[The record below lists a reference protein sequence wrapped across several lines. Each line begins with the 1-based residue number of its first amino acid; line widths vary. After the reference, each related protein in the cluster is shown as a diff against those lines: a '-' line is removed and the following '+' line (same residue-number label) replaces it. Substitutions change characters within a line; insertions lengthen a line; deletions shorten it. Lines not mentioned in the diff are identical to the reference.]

1 MAIDIGPKIGI
12 DGEAEF
18 RKQINNITQQVK
30 TYASEMQVLSTAF
43 DDNTDAEET
52 MTRKSAVLSQE
63 IEAQQKKIELL
74 QRGLSEAAQK
84 FGETDDKTLKWQ
96 QAVNRATADLN
107 KMQAEL
113 KQNESAMN
121 GLENETDDV
130 SEAMDDA
137 GRSASSFGDVL
148 KGSLAAEA
156 IGGAL
161 GTIKDAVKEL
171 GQQLADYSLQSENA
185 TVKATA
191 YFGETGDAARQTEQ
205 VIKDVFAGGVGES
218 MDEVANAVIAVKSNL
233 DDLSQT
239 DLTNLTNQAITLESM
254 YGIDMNETL
263 RGVNS
268 LMQQFGLSAQ
278 EAMDF
283 IVAGTQNGL
292 DKTQELGDNLSEYA
306 GKFAQA
312 GYSAEEYFQL
322 LNNGLDNGAYNL
334 DKVNDAINEV
344 TTRLA
349 DGTIADEIDSYS
361 IKTRELFKSCQDGE
375 ATQKDVIDSIV
386 WDIANVA
393 TQQDALTLA
402 ATAFGT
408 MAEDGNLKFITSLTS
423 VGDAYS
429 DVTGKAQELTDAT
442 TTSQQELDAAL
453 RGAQEQ
459 LAPIGD
465 KLVEIATAVIPQA
478 SQAFSDFAGFVS
490 QNGPAILSVIAGIG
504 AALGAW
510 NVVTMIQGLVGSIN
524 AFKAANEG
532 ATIAQYAINAAMN
545 ANPIGLLITAITAIV
560 TAIGVFIATN
570 EDARNKISEV
580 WETIKSTV
588 SSAIDTV
595 KQILESIIQFI
606 QNNWQALLLMLVNPF
621 AGAFKLLYDNCE
633 QFRQTVDQMVENVK
647 NAFQNLYQ
655 NVTTKA
661 REIGTTIINGIK
673 SAVDYIASL
682 PGQFLNWGR
691 DMIDNLINGIKEGI
705 GKVGDAIGSVADTI
719 RSYIHFSKPDKGPL
733 ADFDT
738 YMPDMTKMIT
748 SGIRAGIPE
757 IEKAMKEEAA
767 AMRPN
772 LQEAN
777 GTAIAYNRLAEKL
790 GNLQVV
796 LNDGTLVGKLT
807 PRINR
812 TLGGYARKEGRFGV

>member
-1 MAIDIGPKIGI
+1 MAVDIGPKIGI

-30 TYASEMQVLSTAF
+30 TYASEMQVLSTTF

-84 FGETDDKTLKWQ
+84 FGETDDKTLRWQ

-121 GLENETDDV
+121 RLENETDDV
-130 SEAMDDA
+130 SEALDDA
-137 GRSASSFGDVL
+137 GNSAVGFGDILSANLAADAITGGISNIISGLRQVSEESREYR
-148 KGSLAAEA
+148 KIMGSLE
-156 IGGAL
+156 I
-161 GTIKDAVKEL
+161 
-171 GQQLADYSLQSENA
+171 SSE
-185 TVKATA
+185 K
-191 YFGETGDAARQTEQ
+191 
-205 VIKDVFAGGVGES
+205 
-218 MDEVANAVIAVKSNL
+218 
-233 DDLSQT
+233 
-239 DLTNLTNQAITLESM
+239 
-254 YGIDMNETL
+254 
-263 RGVNS
+263 
-268 LMQQFGLSAQ
+268 
-278 EAMDF
+278 
-283 IVAGTQNGL
+283 
-292 DKTQELGDNLSEYA
+292 
-306 GKFAQA
+306 A
-312 GYSAEEYFQL
+312 GYSA
-322 LNNGLDNGAYNL
+322 
-334 DKVNDAINEV
+334 
-344 TTRLA
+344 
-349 DGTIADEIDSYS
+349 DETADSYN
-361 IKTRELFKSCQDGE
+361 KLYG
-375 ATQKDVIDSIV
+375 VLGDS
-386 WDIANVA
+386 
-393 TQQDALTLA
+393 Q
-402 ATAFGT
+402 TA
-408 MAEDGNLKFITSLTS
+408 
-423 VGDAYS
+423 
-429 DVTGKAQELTDAT
+429 AT
-442 TTSQQELDAAL
+442 TTANLQALGLEQGQLNELINGTIGAWTTYGDSIPIDGLAESINETVKAGTVTGTFADVLNWAGTSEDEFNEKMAACSTESERANLILQELANQGLISAGEGWQQNNASLIAAN
-453 RGAQEQ
+453 Q
-459 LAPIGD
+459 
-465 KLVEIATAVIPQA
+465 ATADHEAAMAELGETVEPIFTKIQEKIT
-478 SQAFSDFAGFVS
+478 QVVLKLNEFA
-490 QNGPAILSVIAGIG
+490 QWAMENGPVITAVVAGIG
-504 AALGAW
+504 AGFVAW
-510 NVVTMIQGLVGSIN
+510 NVVSIIQSVTTAIS
-524 AFKAANEG
+524 AFKLANEG
-532 ATIAQYAINAAMN
+532 ATIAQYALNAAMN

-560 TAIGVFIATN
+560 TAIGMFIATN

-595 KQILESIIQFI
+595 KQILDSIIQFI

-633 QFRQTVDQMVENVK
+633 QFRQTVDKMVENVK

-705 GKVGDAIGSVADTI
+705 GKIGDAIGSVADTI

-748 SGIRAGIPE
+748 SGIRSGIPE

>member
-1 MAIDIGPKIGI
+1 MAVDIGPKIGI

-84 FGETDDKTLKWQ
+84 FGETDDKTLRWQ

-121 GLENETDDV
+121 RLENETDDV
-130 SEAMDDA
+130 SEALDDA
-137 GRSASSFGDVL
+137 GNSAVGFGDILSANLAADAITGGISNIISGLRQVSEESREYR
-148 KGSLAAEA
+148 KIMGSLE
-156 IGGAL
+156 I
-161 GTIKDAVKEL
+161 
-171 GQQLADYSLQSENA
+171 SSE
-185 TVKATA
+185 K
-191 YFGETGDAARQTEQ
+191 
-205 VIKDVFAGGVGES
+205 
-218 MDEVANAVIAVKSNL
+218 
-233 DDLSQT
+233 
-239 DLTNLTNQAITLESM
+239 
-254 YGIDMNETL
+254 
-263 RGVNS
+263 
-268 LMQQFGLSAQ
+268 
-278 EAMDF
+278 
-283 IVAGTQNGL
+283 
-292 DKTQELGDNLSEYA
+292 
-306 GKFAQA
+306 A
-312 GYSAEEYFQL
+312 GYSADETA
-322 LNNGLDNGAYNL
+322 DAYNKL
-334 DKVNDAINEV
+334 YGV
-344 TTRLA
+344 L
-349 DGTIADEIDSYS
+349 GDS
-361 IKTRELFKSCQDGE
+361 Q
-375 ATQKDVIDSIV
+375 
-386 WDIANVA
+386 
-393 TQQDALTLA
+393 
-402 ATAFGT
+402 TA
-408 MAEDGNLKFITSLTS
+408 
-423 VGDAYS
+423 
-429 DVTGKAQELTDAT
+429 AT
-442 TTSQQELDAAL
+442 TTANLQALGLEQGQLNELINGTIGAWTTYGDSIPIDGLAESINETVKAGTVTGTFADVLNWAGTSEDEFNEKMAACSMESERANLILQELANQGLIAAGEGWQQNNASL
-453 RGAQEQ
+453 IAANQ
-459 LAPIGD
+459 
-465 KLVEIATAVIPQA
+465 ATADHEAAMAELGETVEPIFTKIQEKIT
-478 SQAFSDFAGFVS
+478 QVVLKLNEFA
-490 QNGPAILSVIAGIG
+490 QWAMENGPVITAVVAGIG
-504 AALGAW
+504 AGFVAW
-510 NVVTMIQGLVGSIN
+510 NVVSIIQSVTTAIS
-524 AFKAANEG
+524 AFKLANEG
-532 ATIAQYAINAAMN
+532 ATIAQYALNAAMN

-560 TAIGVFIATN
+560 TAIGMFIATN

-595 KQILESIIQFI
+595 KQILDSIIQFI

-633 QFRQTVDQMVENVK
+633 QFRQTVDKMVENVK

-691 DMIDNLINGIKEGI
+691 DMIDNLISGIKEGI
-705 GKVGDAIGSVADTI
+705 GKIGDAIGSVADTI

-748 SGIRAGIPE
+748 SGIRSGIPE

-807 PRINR
+807 PRINS

>member
-1 MAIDIGPKIGI
+1 MAVDIGPKIGI

-18 RKQINNITQQVK
+18 RKQINNSTQQVK
-30 TYASEMQVLSTAF
+30 TYASEMQVISTAF

-84 FGETDDKTLKWQ
+84 FGETDDKTLRWQ

-121 GLENETDDV
+121 RLENETDDV
-130 SEAMDDA
+130 SEALDDA
-137 GRSASSFGDVL
+137 GNSAVGFGDILSANLAADAITGGISNIISGLRQVSEESREYR
-148 KGSLAAEA
+148 KIMGSLE
-156 IGGAL
+156 I
-161 GTIKDAVKEL
+161 
-171 GQQLADYSLQSENA
+171 SSE
-185 TVKATA
+185 K
-191 YFGETGDAARQTEQ
+191 
-205 VIKDVFAGGVGES
+205 
-218 MDEVANAVIAVKSNL
+218 
-233 DDLSQT
+233 
-239 DLTNLTNQAITLESM
+239 
-254 YGIDMNETL
+254 
-263 RGVNS
+263 
-268 LMQQFGLSAQ
+268 
-278 EAMDF
+278 
-283 IVAGTQNGL
+283 
-292 DKTQELGDNLSEYA
+292 
-306 GKFAQA
+306 A
-312 GYSAEEYFQL
+312 GYSADETA
-322 LNNGLDNGAYNL
+322 DAYNKL
-334 DKVNDAINEV
+334 YGV
-344 TTRLA
+344 L
-349 DGTIADEIDSYS
+349 GDS
-361 IKTRELFKSCQDGE
+361 Q
-375 ATQKDVIDSIV
+375 
-386 WDIANVA
+386 
-393 TQQDALTLA
+393 
-402 ATAFGT
+402 TA
-408 MAEDGNLKFITSLTS
+408 
-423 VGDAYS
+423 
-429 DVTGKAQELTDAT
+429 AT
-442 TTSQQELDAAL
+442 TTANLQALGLEQGQLNELINGTIGAWTTYGDSIPIDGLAESINETVKAGTVTGTFADVLNWAGTSEDEFNEKMAACSTESERANLILQELANQGLIAAGEGWQQNNASL
-453 RGAQEQ
+453 IAANQ
-459 LAPIGD
+459 
-465 KLVEIATAVIPQA
+465 ATADHEAAMAELGETVEPIFTKIQEKIT
-478 SQAFSDFAGFVS
+478 QVVLKLNEFA
-490 QNGPAILSVIAGIG
+490 QWAMENGPVITAVVAGIG
-504 AALGAW
+504 AGFVAW
-510 NVVTMIQGLVGSIN
+510 NVVSIIQSVTTAIS
-524 AFKAANEG
+524 AFKLANEG
-532 ATIAQYAINAAMN
+532 ATIAQYALNAAMN

-560 TAIGVFIATN
+560 TAIGMFIATN

-595 KQILESIIQFI
+595 KQILDSIIQFI

-633 QFRQTVDQMVENVK
+633 QFRQTVDKMVENVK

-691 DMIDNLINGIKEGI
+691 DMIDNLISGIKEGI
-705 GKVGDAIGSVADTI
+705 GKIGDAIGSVADTI

-748 SGIRAGIPE
+748 SGIRSGIPE

-807 PRINR
+807 PRINS

>member
-1 MAIDIGPKIGI
+1 MAVDIGPKIGI

-84 FGETDDKTLKWQ
+84 FGETDDKTLRWQ

-121 GLENETDDV
+121 RLENETDDV
-130 SEAMDDA
+130 SEALDDA
-137 GRSASSFGDVL
+137 GNSAVGFGDILSANLAADAITGGISNIISGLRQVSEESREYR
-148 KGSLAAEA
+148 KIMGSLE
-156 IGGAL
+156 I
-161 GTIKDAVKEL
+161 
-171 GQQLADYSLQSENA
+171 SSE
-185 TVKATA
+185 K
-191 YFGETGDAARQTEQ
+191 
-205 VIKDVFAGGVGES
+205 
-218 MDEVANAVIAVKSNL
+218 
-233 DDLSQT
+233 
-239 DLTNLTNQAITLESM
+239 
-254 YGIDMNETL
+254 
-263 RGVNS
+263 
-268 LMQQFGLSAQ
+268 
-278 EAMDF
+278 
-283 IVAGTQNGL
+283 
-292 DKTQELGDNLSEYA
+292 
-306 GKFAQA
+306 A
-312 GYSAEEYFQL
+312 GYSADETA
-322 LNNGLDNGAYNL
+322 DAYNKL
-334 DKVNDAINEV
+334 YGV
-344 TTRLA
+344 L
-349 DGTIADEIDSYS
+349 GDS
-361 IKTRELFKSCQDGE
+361 Q
-375 ATQKDVIDSIV
+375 
-386 WDIANVA
+386 
-393 TQQDALTLA
+393 
-402 ATAFGT
+402 TA
-408 MAEDGNLKFITSLTS
+408 
-423 VGDAYS
+423 
-429 DVTGKAQELTDAT
+429 AT
-442 TTSQQELDAAL
+442 TTANLQALGLEQGQLNELINGTIGAWTTYGDSIPIDGLAESINETVKAGTVTGTFADVLNWAGTSEDEFNEKMAACSTESERANLILQELANQGLIAAGEGWQQNNASL
-453 RGAQEQ
+453 IAANQ
-459 LAPIGD
+459 
-465 KLVEIATAVIPQA
+465 ATADHEAAMAELGETVEPIFTKIQEKIT
-478 SQAFSDFAGFVS
+478 QVVLKLNEFA
-490 QNGPAILSVIAGIG
+490 QWAMENGPVITAVVAGIG
-504 AALGAW
+504 AGFVAW
-510 NVVTMIQGLVGSIN
+510 NVVSIIQSVTTAIS
-524 AFKAANEG
+524 AFKLANEG
-532 ATIAQYAINAAMN
+532 ATIAQYALNAAMN

-560 TAIGVFIATN
+560 TAIGMFIATN

-595 KQILESIIQFI
+595 KQILDSIIQFI

-633 QFRQTVDQMVENVK
+633 QFRQTVDKMVENVK

-691 DMIDNLINGIKEGI
+691 DMIDNLISGIKEGI
-705 GKVGDAIGSVADTI
+705 GKIGDAIGSVADTI

-748 SGIRAGIPE
+748 SGIQSGIPE

-807 PRINR
+807 PRINS

>member
-1 MAIDIGPKIGI
+1 MAVDIGPKIGI

-84 FGETDDKTLKWQ
+84 FGETDDKTLRWQ

-121 GLENETDDV
+121 RLENETDDV
-130 SEAMDDA
+130 SEALDDA
-137 GRSASSFGDVL
+137 GNSAVGFGDILSANLAADAITGGISNIISGLRQVSEESREYR
-148 KGSLAAEA
+148 KIMGSLE
-156 IGGAL
+156 I
-161 GTIKDAVKEL
+161 
-171 GQQLADYSLQSENA
+171 SSE
-185 TVKATA
+185 K
-191 YFGETGDAARQTEQ
+191 
-205 VIKDVFAGGVGES
+205 
-218 MDEVANAVIAVKSNL
+218 
-233 DDLSQT
+233 
-239 DLTNLTNQAITLESM
+239 
-254 YGIDMNETL
+254 
-263 RGVNS
+263 
-268 LMQQFGLSAQ
+268 
-278 EAMDF
+278 
-283 IVAGTQNGL
+283 
-292 DKTQELGDNLSEYA
+292 
-306 GKFAQA
+306 A
-312 GYSAEEYFQL
+312 GYSADETA
-322 LNNGLDNGAYNL
+322 DAYNKL
-334 DKVNDAINEV
+334 YGV
-344 TTRLA
+344 L
-349 DGTIADEIDSYS
+349 GDS
-361 IKTRELFKSCQDGE
+361 Q
-375 ATQKDVIDSIV
+375 
-386 WDIANVA
+386 
-393 TQQDALTLA
+393 
-402 ATAFGT
+402 TA
-408 MAEDGNLKFITSLTS
+408 
-423 VGDAYS
+423 
-429 DVTGKAQELTDAT
+429 AT
-442 TTSQQELDAAL
+442 TTANLQALGLEQGQLNELINGTIGAWTTYGDSIPIDGLAESINETVKAGTVTGTFADVLNWAGTSEDEFNEKMAACSTESERANLILQELANQGLIAAGEGWQQNNASL
-453 RGAQEQ
+453 IAANQ
-459 LAPIGD
+459 
-465 KLVEIATAVIPQA
+465 ATADHEAAMAELGETVEPIFTKIQEKIT
-478 SQAFSDFAGFVS
+478 QVVLKLNEFA
-490 QNGPAILSVIAGIG
+490 QWAMENGPVITAVVAGIG
-504 AALGAW
+504 AGFVAW
-510 NVVTMIQGLVGSIN
+510 NVVSIIQSVTTAIS
-524 AFKAANEG
+524 AFKLANEG
-532 ATIAQYAINAAMN
+532 ATIAQYALNAAMN

-560 TAIGVFIATN
+560 TAMGMFIATN

-595 KQILESIIQFI
+595 KQILDSIIQFI

-633 QFRQTVDQMVENVK
+633 QFRQTVDKMVENVK

-691 DMIDNLINGIKEGI
+691 DMIDNLISGIKEGI
-705 GKVGDAIGSVADTI
+705 GKIGDAIGSVADTI

-748 SGIRAGIPE
+748 SGIRSGIPE

-807 PRINR
+807 PRINS

>member
-1 MAIDIGPKIGI
+1 MAVDIGPKIGI

-84 FGETDDKTLKWQ
+84 FGETDDKTLRWQ

-121 GLENETDDV
+121 RLENETDDV
-130 SEAMDDA
+130 SEALDDA
-137 GRSASSFGDVL
+137 GNSAVGFGDILSANLAADAITGGISNIISGLRQVSEESREYR
-148 KGSLAAEA
+148 KIMGSLE
-156 IGGAL
+156 I
-161 GTIKDAVKEL
+161 
-171 GQQLADYSLQSENA
+171 SSE
-185 TVKATA
+185 K
-191 YFGETGDAARQTEQ
+191 
-205 VIKDVFAGGVGES
+205 
-218 MDEVANAVIAVKSNL
+218 
-233 DDLSQT
+233 
-239 DLTNLTNQAITLESM
+239 
-254 YGIDMNETL
+254 
-263 RGVNS
+263 
-268 LMQQFGLSAQ
+268 
-278 EAMDF
+278 
-283 IVAGTQNGL
+283 
-292 DKTQELGDNLSEYA
+292 
-306 GKFAQA
+306 A
-312 GYSAEEYFQL
+312 GYSADETA
-322 LNNGLDNGAYNL
+322 DAYNKL
-334 DKVNDAINEV
+334 YGV
-344 TTRLA
+344 L
-349 DGTIADEIDSYS
+349 GDS
-361 IKTRELFKSCQDGE
+361 Q
-375 ATQKDVIDSIV
+375 
-386 WDIANVA
+386 
-393 TQQDALTLA
+393 
-402 ATAFGT
+402 TA
-408 MAEDGNLKFITSLTS
+408 
-423 VGDAYS
+423 
-429 DVTGKAQELTDAT
+429 AT
-442 TTSQQELDAAL
+442 TTANLQALGLEQGQLNELINGTIGAWTTYGDSIPIDGLAESINETVKAGTVTGTFADVLNWAGTSEDEFNEKMAACSTESERANLILQELANQGLIAAGEGWQQNNASL
-453 RGAQEQ
+453 IAANQ
-459 LAPIGD
+459 
-465 KLVEIATAVIPQA
+465 ATADHEAAMAELGETVEPIFTKIQEKIT
-478 SQAFSDFAGFVS
+478 QVVLKLNEFA
-490 QNGPAILSVIAGIG
+490 QWAMENGPVITAVVAGIG
-504 AALGAW
+504 AGFVAW
-510 NVVTMIQGLVGSIN
+510 NVVSIIQSVTTAIS
-524 AFKAANEG
+524 AFKLANEG
-532 ATIAQYAINAAMN
+532 ATIAQYALNAAMN

-560 TAIGVFIATN
+560 TAIGMFIATN

-595 KQILESIIQFI
+595 KQILDSIIQFI

-633 QFRQTVDQMVENVK
+633 QFRQTVDKMVENVK

-691 DMIDNLINGIKEGI
+691 DMIDNLINGIKAGI
-705 GKVGDAIGSVADTI
+705 GKIGDAIGSVADTI

-748 SGIRAGIPE
+748 SGIRSGIPE

-807 PRINR
+807 PRINS

>member
-1 MAIDIGPKIGI
+1 MAVDIGPKIGI

-84 FGETDDKTLKWQ
+84 FGETDDKTLRWQ

-121 GLENETDDV
+121 RLENETDDV
-130 SEAMDDA
+130 SEALDDA
-137 GRSASSFGDVL
+137 GNSAVGFGDILSANLAADAITGGISNIISGLRQVSEESREYR
-148 KGSLAAEA
+148 KIMGSLE
-156 IGGAL
+156 I
-161 GTIKDAVKEL
+161 
-171 GQQLADYSLQSENA
+171 SSE
-185 TVKATA
+185 K
-191 YFGETGDAARQTEQ
+191 
-205 VIKDVFAGGVGES
+205 
-218 MDEVANAVIAVKSNL
+218 
-233 DDLSQT
+233 
-239 DLTNLTNQAITLESM
+239 
-254 YGIDMNETL
+254 
-263 RGVNS
+263 
-268 LMQQFGLSAQ
+268 
-278 EAMDF
+278 
-283 IVAGTQNGL
+283 
-292 DKTQELGDNLSEYA
+292 
-306 GKFAQA
+306 A
-312 GYSAEEYFQL
+312 GYSADETA
-322 LNNGLDNGAYNL
+322 DAYNKL
-334 DKVNDAINEV
+334 YGV
-344 TTRLA
+344 L
-349 DGTIADEIDSYS
+349 GDS
-361 IKTRELFKSCQDGE
+361 Q
-375 ATQKDVIDSIV
+375 
-386 WDIANVA
+386 
-393 TQQDALTLA
+393 
-402 ATAFGT
+402 TA
-408 MAEDGNLKFITSLTS
+408 
-423 VGDAYS
+423 
-429 DVTGKAQELTDAT
+429 AT
-442 TTSQQELDAAL
+442 TTTNLQALGLEQGQLNELINGTIGAWTTYGDSIPIDGLAESINETVKAGTVTGTFADVLNWAGTSEDEFNEKMAACSTESERANLILQELANQGLIAAGEGWQQNNASL
-453 RGAQEQ
+453 IAANQ
-459 LAPIGD
+459 
-465 KLVEIATAVIPQA
+465 ATADHEAAMAELGETVEPIFTKIQEKIT
-478 SQAFSDFAGFVS
+478 QVVLKLNEFA
-490 QNGPAILSVIAGIG
+490 QWAMENGPVITAVVAGIG
-504 AALGAW
+504 AGFVAW
-510 NVVTMIQGLVGSIN
+510 NVVSIIQSVTTAIS
-524 AFKAANEG
+524 AFKLANEG
-532 ATIAQYAINAAMN
+532 ATIAQYALNAAMN

-560 TAIGVFIATN
+560 TAIGMFIATN

-595 KQILESIIQFI
+595 KQILDSIIQFI

-621 AGAFKLLYDNCE
+621 AGALKLLYDNCE
-633 QFRQTVDQMVENVK
+633 QFRQTVDKMVENVK

-705 GKVGDAIGSVADTI
+705 GKIGDAIGSVADTI

-748 SGIRAGIPE
+748 SGIRSGIPE

-807 PRINR
+807 PRINS

>member
-1 MAIDIGPKIGI
+1 MAVDIGPKIGI

-84 FGETDDKTLKWQ
+84 FGETDDKTLRWQ

-107 KMQAEL
+107 KMQAE
-113 KQNESAMN
+113 SAMN
-121 GLENETDDV
+121 RLENETDDV
-130 SEAMDDA
+130 SEALDDA
-137 GRSASSFGDVL
+137 GNSAVGFGDILSANLAADAITGGISNIISGLRQVSEESREYR
-148 KGSLAAEA
+148 KIMGSLE
-156 IGGAL
+156 I
-161 GTIKDAVKEL
+161 
-171 GQQLADYSLQSENA
+171 SSE
-185 TVKATA
+185 K
-191 YFGETGDAARQTEQ
+191 
-205 VIKDVFAGGVGES
+205 
-218 MDEVANAVIAVKSNL
+218 
-233 DDLSQT
+233 
-239 DLTNLTNQAITLESM
+239 
-254 YGIDMNETL
+254 
-263 RGVNS
+263 
-268 LMQQFGLSAQ
+268 
-278 EAMDF
+278 
-283 IVAGTQNGL
+283 
-292 DKTQELGDNLSEYA
+292 
-306 GKFAQA
+306 A
-312 GYSAEEYFQL
+312 GYSADETA
-322 LNNGLDNGAYNL
+322 DAYNKL
-334 DKVNDAINEV
+334 YGV
-344 TTRLA
+344 L
-349 DGTIADEIDSYS
+349 GDS
-361 IKTRELFKSCQDGE
+361 Q
-375 ATQKDVIDSIV
+375 
-386 WDIANVA
+386 
-393 TQQDALTLA
+393 
-402 ATAFGT
+402 TA
-408 MAEDGNLKFITSLTS
+408 
-423 VGDAYS
+423 
-429 DVTGKAQELTDAT
+429 AT
-442 TTSQQELDAAL
+442 TTANLQALGLEQGQLNELINGTIGAWTTYGDSIPIDGLAESINETVKAGTVTGTFADVLNWAGTSEDEFNEKMAACSTESERANLILQELANQGLIAAGEGWQQNNASL
-453 RGAQEQ
+453 IAANQ
-459 LAPIGD
+459 
-465 KLVEIATAVIPQA
+465 ATADHEAAMAELGETVEPIFTKIQEKIT
-478 SQAFSDFAGFVS
+478 QVVLKLNEFA
-490 QNGPAILSVIAGIG
+490 QWAMENGPVITAVVAGIG
-504 AALGAW
+504 AGFVAW
-510 NVVTMIQGLVGSIN
+510 NVVSIIQSVTTAIS
-524 AFKAANEG
+524 AFKLANEG
-532 ATIAQYAINAAMN
+532 ATIAQYALNAAMN

-560 TAIGVFIATN
+560 TAIGMFIATN

-595 KQILESIIQFI
+595 KQILDSIIQFI

-633 QFRQTVDQMVENVK
+633 QFRQTVDKMVENVK

-691 DMIDNLINGIKEGI
+691 DMIDNLISGIKEGI
-705 GKVGDAIGSVADTI
+705 GKIGDAIGSVADTI

-748 SGIRAGIPE
+748 SGIRSGIPE

-807 PRINR
+807 PRINS

>member
-1 MAIDIGPKIGI
+1 MAVDIGPKIGI

-84 FGETDDKTLKWQ
+84 FGETDDKTLRWQ

-121 GLENETDDV
+121 RLENETDDV
-130 SEAMDDA
+130 SEALDDA
-137 GRSASSFGDVL
+137 GNSAVGFGDILSANLAADAITGGISNIISGIRQVSEESREYR
-148 KGSLAAEA
+148 KIMGSLE
-156 IGGAL
+156 I
-161 GTIKDAVKEL
+161 
-171 GQQLADYSLQSENA
+171 SSE
-185 TVKATA
+185 K
-191 YFGETGDAARQTEQ
+191 
-205 VIKDVFAGGVGES
+205 
-218 MDEVANAVIAVKSNL
+218 
-233 DDLSQT
+233 
-239 DLTNLTNQAITLESM
+239 
-254 YGIDMNETL
+254 
-263 RGVNS
+263 
-268 LMQQFGLSAQ
+268 
-278 EAMDF
+278 
-283 IVAGTQNGL
+283 
-292 DKTQELGDNLSEYA
+292 
-306 GKFAQA
+306 A
-312 GYSAEEYFQL
+312 GYSADETA
-322 LNNGLDNGAYNL
+322 DAYNKL
-334 DKVNDAINEV
+334 YGV
-344 TTRLA
+344 L
-349 DGTIADEIDSYS
+349 GDS
-361 IKTRELFKSCQDGE
+361 Q
-375 ATQKDVIDSIV
+375 
-386 WDIANVA
+386 
-393 TQQDALTLA
+393 
-402 ATAFGT
+402 TA
-408 MAEDGNLKFITSLTS
+408 
-423 VGDAYS
+423 
-429 DVTGKAQELTDAT
+429 AT
-442 TTSQQELDAAL
+442 TTANLQALGLEQGQLNELINGTIGAWTTYGDSIPIDGLAESINETVKAGTVTGTFADVLNWAGTSEDEFNEKMAACSTESERANLILQELANQGLIAAGEGWQQNNASL
-453 RGAQEQ
+453 IAANQ
-459 LAPIGD
+459 
-465 KLVEIATAVIPQA
+465 ATADHEAAMAELGETVEPIFTKIQEKIT
-478 SQAFSDFAGFVS
+478 QVVLKLNEFA
-490 QNGPAILSVIAGIG
+490 QWAMENGPVITAVVAGIG
-504 AALGAW
+504 AGFVAW
-510 NVVTMIQGLVGSIN
+510 NVVSIIQSVTTAIS
-524 AFKAANEG
+524 AFKLANEG
-532 ATIAQYAINAAMN
+532 ATIAQYALNAAMN

-560 TAIGVFIATN
+560 TAIGMFIATN

-595 KQILESIIQFI
+595 KQILDSIIQFI

-633 QFRQTVDQMVENVK
+633 QFRQTVDKMVENVK

-691 DMIDNLINGIKEGI
+691 DMIDNLISGIKEGI
-705 GKVGDAIGSVADTI
+705 GKIGDAIGSVADTI

-748 SGIRAGIPE
+748 SGIRSGIPE

-807 PRINR
+807 PRINS

>member
-1 MAIDIGPKIGI
+1 MAVDIGPKIGI

-84 FGETDDKTLKWQ
+84 FGETDDKTLRWQ

-121 GLENETDDV
+121 RLENETDDV
-130 SEAMDDA
+130 SEALDDA
-137 GRSASSFGDVL
+137 GNSAVGFGDILSANLAADAITGGISNIISGLRQVSEESREYR
-148 KGSLAAEA
+148 KIMGSLE
-156 IGGAL
+156 I
-161 GTIKDAVKEL
+161 
-171 GQQLADYSLQSENA
+171 SSE
-185 TVKATA
+185 K
-191 YFGETGDAARQTEQ
+191 
-205 VIKDVFAGGVGES
+205 
-218 MDEVANAVIAVKSNL
+218 
-233 DDLSQT
+233 
-239 DLTNLTNQAITLESM
+239 
-254 YGIDMNETL
+254 
-263 RGVNS
+263 
-268 LMQQFGLSAQ
+268 
-278 EAMDF
+278 
-283 IVAGTQNGL
+283 
-292 DKTQELGDNLSEYA
+292 
-306 GKFAQA
+306 A
-312 GYSAEEYFQL
+312 GYSADETA
-322 LNNGLDNGAYNL
+322 DAYNKL
-334 DKVNDAINEV
+334 YGV
-344 TTRLA
+344 L
-349 DGTIADEIDSYS
+349 GDS
-361 IKTRELFKSCQDGE
+361 Q
-375 ATQKDVIDSIV
+375 
-386 WDIANVA
+386 
-393 TQQDALTLA
+393 
-402 ATAFGT
+402 TA
-408 MAEDGNLKFITSLTS
+408 
-423 VGDAYS
+423 
-429 DVTGKAQELTDAT
+429 AT
-442 TTSQQELDAAL
+442 TTANLQALGLEQGQLNELINGTIGAWTTYGDSIPIDGLAESINETVKAGTVTGTFADVLNWAGTSEDEFNEKMAACSTESERANLILQELANQGLIAAGEGWQQNNASL
-453 RGAQEQ
+453 IAANQ
-459 LAPIGD
+459 
-465 KLVEIATAVIPQA
+465 ATADHEAAMAELGETVEPIFTKIQEKIT
-478 SQAFSDFAGFVS
+478 QVVLKLNEFA
-490 QNGPAILSVIAGIG
+490 QWAMENGPVITAVVAGIG
-504 AALGAW
+504 AGFVAW
-510 NVVTMIQGLVGSIN
+510 NVVSIIQSVTTAIS
-524 AFKAANEG
+524 AFKLANEG
-532 ATIAQYAINAAMN
+532 ATIAQYALNAAMN

-560 TAIGVFIATN
+560 TAIGMFIATN

-595 KQILESIIQFI
+595 KQILDSIIQFV

-633 QFRQTVDQMVENVK
+633 QFRQTVDKMVENVK

-691 DMIDNLINGIKEGI
+691 DMIDNLINGIKAGI
-705 GKVGDAIGSVADTI
+705 GKIGDAIGSVADTI

-748 SGIRAGIPE
+748 SGIRSGIPE

-807 PRINR
+807 PRINS

>member
-1 MAIDIGPKIGI
+1 MAVDIGPKIGI

-84 FGETDDKTLKWQ
+84 FGETDDKTLRWQ

-121 GLENETDDV
+121 RLENETDDV
-130 SEAMDDA
+130 SGALDDA
-137 GRSASSFGDVL
+137 GNSAVGFGDILSANLAADAITGGISNIISGLRQVSEESREYR
-148 KGSLAAEA
+148 KIMGSLE
-156 IGGAL
+156 I
-161 GTIKDAVKEL
+161 
-171 GQQLADYSLQSENA
+171 SSE
-185 TVKATA
+185 K
-191 YFGETGDAARQTEQ
+191 
-205 VIKDVFAGGVGES
+205 
-218 MDEVANAVIAVKSNL
+218 
-233 DDLSQT
+233 
-239 DLTNLTNQAITLESM
+239 
-254 YGIDMNETL
+254 
-263 RGVNS
+263 
-268 LMQQFGLSAQ
+268 
-278 EAMDF
+278 
-283 IVAGTQNGL
+283 
-292 DKTQELGDNLSEYA
+292 
-306 GKFAQA
+306 A
-312 GYSAEEYFQL
+312 GYSADETA
-322 LNNGLDNGAYNL
+322 DAYNKL
-334 DKVNDAINEV
+334 YGV
-344 TTRLA
+344 L
-349 DGTIADEIDSYS
+349 GDS
-361 IKTRELFKSCQDGE
+361 Q
-375 ATQKDVIDSIV
+375 
-386 WDIANVA
+386 
-393 TQQDALTLA
+393 
-402 ATAFGT
+402 TA
-408 MAEDGNLKFITSLTS
+408 
-423 VGDAYS
+423 
-429 DVTGKAQELTDAT
+429 AT
-442 TTSQQELDAAL
+442 TTANLQALGLEQGQLNELINGTIGAWTTYGDSIPIDGLAESINETVKAGTVTGTFADVLNWAGTSEDEFNEKMAACSTESERANLILQELANQGLIAAGEGWQQNNASL
-453 RGAQEQ
+453 IAANQ
-459 LAPIGD
+459 
-465 KLVEIATAVIPQA
+465 ATADHEAAMAELGETVEPIFTKIQEKIT
-478 SQAFSDFAGFVS
+478 QVVLKLNEFA
-490 QNGPAILSVIAGIG
+490 QWAMENGPVITAVVAGIG
-504 AALGAW
+504 AGFVAW
-510 NVVTMIQGLVGSIN
+510 NVVSIIQSVTTAIS
-524 AFKAANEG
+524 AFKLANEG
-532 ATIAQYAINAAMN
+532 ATIAQYALNAAMN

-595 KQILESIIQFI
+595 KQILDSIIQFI

-633 QFRQTVDQMVENVK
+633 QFRQTVDKMVENVK

-705 GKVGDAIGSVADTI
+705 GKIGDAIGSVADTI

-748 SGIRAGIPE
+748 SGIRSGIPE

>member
-1 MAIDIGPKIGI
+1 MAVDIGPKIGI

-84 FGETDDKTLKWQ
+84 FGETDDKTLRWQ

-121 GLENETDDV
+121 RLENETDDV
-130 SEAMDDA
+130 SGALDDA
-137 GRSASSFGDVL
+137 GNSAVGFGDILSANLAADAITGGISNIISGLRQVSEESREYR
-148 KGSLAAEA
+148 KIMGSLE
-156 IGGAL
+156 I
-161 GTIKDAVKEL
+161 
-171 GQQLADYSLQSENA
+171 SSE
-185 TVKATA
+185 K
-191 YFGETGDAARQTEQ
+191 
-205 VIKDVFAGGVGES
+205 
-218 MDEVANAVIAVKSNL
+218 
-233 DDLSQT
+233 
-239 DLTNLTNQAITLESM
+239 
-254 YGIDMNETL
+254 
-263 RGVNS
+263 
-268 LMQQFGLSAQ
+268 
-278 EAMDF
+278 
-283 IVAGTQNGL
+283 
-292 DKTQELGDNLSEYA
+292 
-306 GKFAQA
+306 A
-312 GYSAEEYFQL
+312 GYSADETA
-322 LNNGLDNGAYNL
+322 DAYNKL
-334 DKVNDAINEV
+334 YGV
-344 TTRLA
+344 L
-349 DGTIADEIDSYS
+349 GDS
-361 IKTRELFKSCQDGE
+361 Q
-375 ATQKDVIDSIV
+375 
-386 WDIANVA
+386 
-393 TQQDALTLA
+393 
-402 ATAFGT
+402 TA
-408 MAEDGNLKFITSLTS
+408 
-423 VGDAYS
+423 
-429 DVTGKAQELTDAT
+429 AT
-442 TTSQQELDAAL
+442 TTANLQALGLEQGQLNELINGTIGAWTTYGDSIPIDGLAESINETVKAGTVTGTFADVLNWAGTSEDEFNEKMAACSTESERANLILQELANQGLIAAGEGWQQNNASL
-453 RGAQEQ
+453 IAANQ
-459 LAPIGD
+459 
-465 KLVEIATAVIPQA
+465 ATADHEAAMAELGETVEPIFTKIQEKIT
-478 SQAFSDFAGFVS
+478 QVVLKLNEFA
-490 QNGPAILSVIAGIG
+490 QWAMENGPVITAVVAGIG
-504 AALGAW
+504 AGFVAW
-510 NVVTMIQGLVGSIN
+510 NVVSIIQSVTTAIS
-524 AFKAANEG
+524 AFKLANEG
-532 ATIAQYAINAAMN
+532 ATIAQYALNAAMN

-595 KQILESIIQFI
+595 KQILDSIIQFI

-633 QFRQTVDQMVENVK
+633 QFRQTVDKMVENVK

-705 GKVGDAIGSVADTI
+705 GKIGDAIGSVADTI

-748 SGIRAGIPE
+748 SGIRSGIPE

-812 TLGGYARKEGRFGV
+812 TLGGYARKEGGLAYDHTDTMLFEW

>member
-1 MAIDIGPKIGI
+1 MAVDIGPKIGI

-84 FGETDDKTLKWQ
+84 FGETDDKTLRWQ

-121 GLENETDDV
+121 RLENETDDV
-130 SEAMDDA
+130 SEALDDA
-137 GRSASSFGDVL
+137 GNSAVGFGDILSANLAADAITGGISNIISGLRQVSEESREYR
-148 KGSLAAEA
+148 KIMGSLE
-156 IGGAL
+156 I
-161 GTIKDAVKEL
+161 
-171 GQQLADYSLQSENA
+171 SSE
-185 TVKATA
+185 K
-191 YFGETGDAARQTEQ
+191 
-205 VIKDVFAGGVGES
+205 
-218 MDEVANAVIAVKSNL
+218 
-233 DDLSQT
+233 
-239 DLTNLTNQAITLESM
+239 
-254 YGIDMNETL
+254 
-263 RGVNS
+263 
-268 LMQQFGLSAQ
+268 
-278 EAMDF
+278 
-283 IVAGTQNGL
+283 
-292 DKTQELGDNLSEYA
+292 
-306 GKFAQA
+306 A
-312 GYSAEEYFQL
+312 GYSADETA
-322 LNNGLDNGAYNL
+322 DAYNKL
-334 DKVNDAINEV
+334 YGV
-344 TTRLA
+344 L
-349 DGTIADEIDSYS
+349 GDS
-361 IKTRELFKSCQDGE
+361 Q
-375 ATQKDVIDSIV
+375 
-386 WDIANVA
+386 
-393 TQQDALTLA
+393 
-402 ATAFGT
+402 TA
-408 MAEDGNLKFITSLTS
+408 
-423 VGDAYS
+423 
-429 DVTGKAQELTDAT
+429 AT
-442 TTSQQELDAAL
+442 TTANLQALGLEQGQLNELINGTIGAWTTYGDSIPIDGLAESINETVKAGTVTGTFADVLNWAGTSEDEFNEKMAACSTESERANLILQELSNQGLIAAGEGWQQNNASL
-453 RGAQEQ
+453 IAANQ
-459 LAPIGD
+459 
-465 KLVEIATAVIPQA
+465 ATADHEAAMAELGETVEPIFTKIQEKIT
-478 SQAFSDFAGFVS
+478 QVVLKLNEFA
-490 QNGPAILSVIAGIG
+490 QWAMENGPVITAVVAGIG
-504 AALGAW
+504 AGFVAW
-510 NVVTMIQGLVGSIN
+510 NVVSIIQSVTTAIS
-524 AFKAANEG
+524 AFKLANEG
-532 ATIAQYAINAAMN
+532 ATIAQYALNAAMN

-560 TAIGVFIATN
+560 TAIGMFIATN

-595 KQILESIIQFI
+595 KQILDSIIQFI

-633 QFRQTVDQMVENVK
+633 QFRQTVDKMVENVK

-691 DMIDNLINGIKEGI
+691 DMIDNLISGIKEGI
-705 GKVGDAIGSVADTI
+705 GKIGDAIGSVADTI

-748 SGIRAGIPE
+748 SGIRSGIPE

-807 PRINR
+807 PRINS

>member
-1 MAIDIGPKIGI
+1 MAVDIGPKIGI

-84 FGETDDKTLKWQ
+84 FGETDDKTLRWQ

-121 GLENETDDV
+121 RLENETDDV
-130 SEAMDDA
+130 SEALDDA
-137 GRSASSFGDVL
+137 GNSAVGFGDILSANLAADAITGGISNIISGLRQVSEESREYR
-148 KGSLAAEA
+148 KIMGSLE
-156 IGGAL
+156 I
-161 GTIKDAVKEL
+161 
-171 GQQLADYSLQSENA
+171 SSE
-185 TVKATA
+185 K
-191 YFGETGDAARQTEQ
+191 
-205 VIKDVFAGGVGES
+205 
-218 MDEVANAVIAVKSNL
+218 
-233 DDLSQT
+233 
-239 DLTNLTNQAITLESM
+239 
-254 YGIDMNETL
+254 
-263 RGVNS
+263 
-268 LMQQFGLSAQ
+268 
-278 EAMDF
+278 
-283 IVAGTQNGL
+283 
-292 DKTQELGDNLSEYA
+292 
-306 GKFAQA
+306 A
-312 GYSAEEYFQL
+312 GYSADETADA
-322 LNNGLDNGAYNL
+322 DNKLYGVL
-334 DKVNDAINEV
+334 
-344 TTRLA
+344 
-349 DGTIADEIDSYS
+349 GDS
-361 IKTRELFKSCQDGE
+361 Q
-375 ATQKDVIDSIV
+375 
-386 WDIANVA
+386 
-393 TQQDALTLA
+393 
-402 ATAFGT
+402 TA
-408 MAEDGNLKFITSLTS
+408 
-423 VGDAYS
+423 
-429 DVTGKAQELTDAT
+429 AT
-442 TTSQQELDAAL
+442 TTANLQALGLEQGQLNELINGTIGAWTTYGDSIPIDGLAESINETVKAGTVTGTFADVLNWAGTSEDEFNEKMAACSTESERANLILQELANQGLIAAGEGWQQNNASL
-453 RGAQEQ
+453 IAANQ
-459 LAPIGD
+459 
-465 KLVEIATAVIPQA
+465 ATADHEAAMAELGETVEPIFTKIQEKITQVVLKLNEFAQWAMENGPVKTA
-478 SQAFSDFAGFVS
+478 GVAGVGAGFV
-490 QNGPAILSVIAGIG
+490 
-504 AALGAW
+504 AW
-510 NVVTMIQGLVGSIN
+510 NVVSIIQSVTTAIS
-524 AFKAANEG
+524 AFKLANEG
-532 ATIAQYAINAAMN
+532 ATIAQYALNAAMN

-560 TAIGVFIATN
+560 TAIGMFIATN

-595 KQILESIIQFI
+595 KQILDSIIQFI

-633 QFRQTVDQMVENVK
+633 QFRQTVDKMVENVK

-691 DMIDNLINGIKEGI
+691 DMIDNLISGIKEGI
-705 GKVGDAIGSVADTI
+705 GKIGDAIGSVADTI

-748 SGIRAGIPE
+748 SGIRSGIPE

-807 PRINR
+807 PRINS

>member
-1 MAIDIGPKIGI
+1 MATDIGPKIGI

-52 MTRKSAVLSQE
+52 MAKKSAVLSQE

-74 QRGLSEAAQK
+74 RRGLNEAAQK

-121 GLENETDDV
+121 GLESETDGV
-130 SEAMDDA
+130 SEALDDA
-137 GRSASSFGDVL
+137 GKSASSFGDIL
-148 KGSLAAEA
+148 KGSLAADA
-156 IGGAL
+156 IGNAL
-161 GTIKDAVKEL
+161 ETISDSVKEL
-171 GQQLADYSLQSENA
+171 GQQLADYSMQSENA
-185 TVKATA
+185 AVKATA

-205 VIKDVFAGGVGES
+205 VIKDVFAGGVGDS
-218 MDEVANAVIAVKSNL
+218 MDEVADAVIAVKNNL

-263 RGVNS
+263 RGVNA

-278 EAMDF
+278 ESMDF

-312 GYSAEEYFQL
+312 GYSVEEYFQL

-344 TTRLA
+344 TTRLS

-361 IKTRELFKSCQDGE
+361 IKTKELFKAWQDGE
-375 ATQKDVIDSIV
+375 ATQKEVIDSIV

-429 DVTGKAQELTDAT
+429 DVTGKAQALFDAT

-465 KLVEIATAVIPQA
+465 KLVEIATIVIPQA
-478 SQAFSDFAGFVS
+478 SQAFLNFAGFVG
-490 QNGPAILSVIAGIG
+490 QNGPAIISIIAGIG

-510 NVVTMIQGLVGSIN
+510 NMVSMIQGLVNSIN
-524 AFKAANEG
+524 AFRVANEG
-532 ATIAQYAINAAMN
+532 ATVAQYAINAAMN

-570 EDARNKISEV
+570 EDARNKLSEV

-606 QNNWQALLLMLVNPF
+606 QNNWQALLTMLVNPF
-621 AGAFKLLYDNCE
+621 VGAFKLLYDNCE
-633 QFRQTVDQMVENVK
+633 QFRQTVDTMVENVK

-661 REIGTTIINGIK
+661 REIGTTIINGLK
-673 SAVDYIASL
+673 NAVDYISSL
-682 PGQFLNWGR
+682 PGQFLTWGR
-691 DMIDNLINGIKEGI
+691 DMIDNLIEGIKGGI

-733 ADFDT
+733 SDFDT
-738 YMPDMTKMIT
+738 YMPDMTEMIT
-748 SGIRAGIPE
+748 RGIRAGIPE
-757 IEKAMKEEAA
+757 IEKAMNEEAA

-777 GTAIAYNRLAEKL
+777 GTAVAYNRLAEKL
-790 GNLQVV
+790 ENLRIV
-796 LNDGTLVGKLT
+796 LNDGTLVGKLA
-807 PRINR
+807 PRINN

>member
-1 MAIDIGPKIGI
+1 MAVDIGPKIGI

-84 FGETDDKTLKWQ
+84 FGETDDKTLRWQ

-121 GLENETDDV
+121 RLENETDDV
-130 SEAMDDA
+130 SEALDDA
-137 GRSASSFGDVL
+137 GNSAVGFGDILSANLAADAITGGISNIISGLRQVSEESREYR
-148 KGSLAAEA
+148 KIMGSLE
-156 IGGAL
+156 I
-161 GTIKDAVKEL
+161 
-171 GQQLADYSLQSENA
+171 SSE
-185 TVKATA
+185 K
-191 YFGETGDAARQTEQ
+191 
-205 VIKDVFAGGVGES
+205 
-218 MDEVANAVIAVKSNL
+218 
-233 DDLSQT
+233 
-239 DLTNLTNQAITLESM
+239 
-254 YGIDMNETL
+254 
-263 RGVNS
+263 
-268 LMQQFGLSAQ
+268 
-278 EAMDF
+278 
-283 IVAGTQNGL
+283 
-292 DKTQELGDNLSEYA
+292 
-306 GKFAQA
+306 A
-312 GYSAEEYFQL
+312 GYSADETA
-322 LNNGLDNGAYNL
+322 DAYNKL
-334 DKVNDAINEV
+334 YGV
-344 TTRLA
+344 L
-349 DGTIADEIDSYS
+349 GDS
-361 IKTRELFKSCQDGE
+361 Q
-375 ATQKDVIDSIV
+375 
-386 WDIANVA
+386 
-393 TQQDALTLA
+393 
-402 ATAFGT
+402 TA
-408 MAEDGNLKFITSLTS
+408 
-423 VGDAYS
+423 
-429 DVTGKAQELTDAT
+429 AT
-442 TTSQQELDAAL
+442 TTANLQALGLEQGQLNELINGTIGAWTTYGDSIPIDGLAESINETVKAGTVTGTFADVLNWAGTSEDEFNEKMAACSTESERANLILQELANQGLIAAGEGWQQNNASL
-453 RGAQEQ
+453 IAANQ
-459 LAPIGD
+459 
-465 KLVEIATAVIPQA
+465 ATADYEAAMAELGETVEPIFTKIQEKIT
-478 SQAFSDFAGFVS
+478 QVVLKLNEFA
-490 QNGPAILSVIAGIG
+490 QWAMENGPVITAVVAGIG
-504 AALGAW
+504 AGFVAW
-510 NVVTMIQGLVGSIN
+510 NVVSIIQSVTTAIS
-524 AFKAANEG
+524 AFKLANEG
-532 ATIAQYAINAAMN
+532 ATIAQYALNAAMN

-560 TAIGVFIATN
+560 TAIGMFIATN

-595 KQILESIIQFI
+595 KQILDSIIQFI

-633 QFRQTVDQMVENVK
+633 QFRQTVDKMVENVK

-691 DMIDNLINGIKEGI
+691 DMIDNLISGIKEGI
-705 GKVGDAIGSVADTI
+705 GKIGDAIGSVADTI

-748 SGIRAGIPE
+748 SGIRSGIPE

-807 PRINR
+807 PRINS

>member
-1 MAIDIGPKIGI
+1 MAVDIGPKIGI

-43 DDNTDAEET
+43 DDNPDAEET

-84 FGETDDKTLKWQ
+84 FGETDDKTLRWQ

-121 GLENETDDV
+121 RLENETDDV
-130 SEAMDDA
+130 SEALDDA
-137 GRSASSFGDVL
+137 GNSAVGFGDILSANLAADAITGGISNIISGLRQVSEESREYR
-148 KGSLAAEA
+148 KIMGSLE
-156 IGGAL
+156 I
-161 GTIKDAVKEL
+161 
-171 GQQLADYSLQSENA
+171 SSE
-185 TVKATA
+185 K
-191 YFGETGDAARQTEQ
+191 
-205 VIKDVFAGGVGES
+205 
-218 MDEVANAVIAVKSNL
+218 
-233 DDLSQT
+233 
-239 DLTNLTNQAITLESM
+239 
-254 YGIDMNETL
+254 
-263 RGVNS
+263 
-268 LMQQFGLSAQ
+268 
-278 EAMDF
+278 
-283 IVAGTQNGL
+283 
-292 DKTQELGDNLSEYA
+292 
-306 GKFAQA
+306 A
-312 GYSAEEYFQL
+312 GYSADETA
-322 LNNGLDNGAYNL
+322 DAYNKL
-334 DKVNDAINEV
+334 YGV
-344 TTRLA
+344 L
-349 DGTIADEIDSYS
+349 GDS
-361 IKTRELFKSCQDGE
+361 Q
-375 ATQKDVIDSIV
+375 
-386 WDIANVA
+386 
-393 TQQDALTLA
+393 
-402 ATAFGT
+402 TA
-408 MAEDGNLKFITSLTS
+408 
-423 VGDAYS
+423 
-429 DVTGKAQELTDAT
+429 AT
-442 TTSQQELDAAL
+442 TTANLQALGLEQGQLNELINGTIGAWTTYGDSIPIDGLAESINETVKAGTVTGTFADVLNWAGTSEDEFNEKMAACSTESERANLILQELANQGLIAAGEGWQQNNASL
-453 RGAQEQ
+453 IAANQ
-459 LAPIGD
+459 
-465 KLVEIATAVIPQA
+465 ATADHEAAMAELGETVEPIFTKIQEKIT
-478 SQAFSDFAGFVS
+478 QVVLKLNEFA
-490 QNGPAILSVIAGIG
+490 QWAMENGPVITAVVAGIG
-504 AALGAW
+504 AGFVAW
-510 NVVTMIQGLVGSIN
+510 NVVSIIQSVTTAIS
-524 AFKAANEG
+524 AFKLANEG
-532 ATIAQYAINAAMN
+532 ATIAQYALNAAMN

-560 TAIGVFIATN
+560 TAIGMFIATN

-595 KQILESIIQFI
+595 KQILDSIIQFI
-606 QNNWQALLLMLVNPF
+606 QNNRQALMLMLVNPF

-633 QFRQTVDQMVENVK
+633 QFRQTVDKMVENVK

-691 DMIDNLINGIKEGI
+691 DMIDNLISGIKEGI
-705 GKVGDAIGSVADTI
+705 GKIGDAIGSVADTI

-748 SGIRAGIPE
+748 SGIRSGIPE

-777 GTAIAYNRLAEKL
+777 GTAIVYNRLAEKL

-807 PRINR
+807 PRINS

>member
-1 MAIDIGPKIGI
+1 MAVDIGPKIGI

-84 FGETDDKTLKWQ
+84 FGETDDKTLRWQ

-121 GLENETDDV
+121 RLENETDDV
-130 SEAMDDA
+130 SEALDDA
-137 GRSASSFGDVL
+137 GNSAVGFGDILSANLAADAITGGISNIISGLRQVSEESREYR
-148 KGSLAAEA
+148 KIMGSLE
-156 IGGAL
+156 I
-161 GTIKDAVKEL
+161 
-171 GQQLADYSLQSENA
+171 SSE
-185 TVKATA
+185 K
-191 YFGETGDAARQTEQ
+191 
-205 VIKDVFAGGVGES
+205 
-218 MDEVANAVIAVKSNL
+218 
-233 DDLSQT
+233 
-239 DLTNLTNQAITLESM
+239 
-254 YGIDMNETL
+254 
-263 RGVNS
+263 
-268 LMQQFGLSAQ
+268 
-278 EAMDF
+278 
-283 IVAGTQNGL
+283 
-292 DKTQELGDNLSEYA
+292 
-306 GKFAQA
+306 A
-312 GYSAEEYFQL
+312 GYSADETA
-322 LNNGLDNGAYNL
+322 DAYNKL
-334 DKVNDAINEV
+334 YGV
-344 TTRLA
+344 L
-349 DGTIADEIDSYS
+349 GDS
-361 IKTRELFKSCQDGE
+361 Q
-375 ATQKDVIDSIV
+375 
-386 WDIANVA
+386 
-393 TQQDALTLA
+393 
-402 ATAFGT
+402 TA
-408 MAEDGNLKFITSLTS
+408 
-423 VGDAYS
+423 
-429 DVTGKAQELTDAT
+429 AT
-442 TTSQQELDAAL
+442 TTANLQALGLEQGQLNELINGTIGAWTTYGDSIPIDGLAESINETVKAGTVTGTFADVLNWAGTSEDEFNEKMAACSTESERANLILQELANQGLIAAGEGWQQNNASL
-453 RGAQEQ
+453 IAANQ
-459 LAPIGD
+459 
-465 KLVEIATAVIPQA
+465 ATADHEAAMAELGETVEPIFTKIQEKIT
-478 SQAFSDFAGFVS
+478 QVVLKLNEFA
-490 QNGPAILSVIAGIG
+490 QWAMENGPVITAVVAGIG
-504 AALGAW
+504 AGFVAW
-510 NVVTMIQGLVGSIN
+510 NVVSIIQSVTTAIS
-524 AFKAANEG
+524 AFKLANEG
-532 ATIAQYAINAAMN
+532 ATIAQYALNAAMN

-560 TAIGVFIATN
+560 TAIGMFIATN

-595 KQILESIIQFI
+595 KQILDSIIQFI

-633 QFRQTVDQMVENVK
+633 QFRQTVDKMVENVK

-691 DMIDNLINGIKEGI
+691 DMIDNLISGIKEGI
-705 GKVGDAIGSVADTI
+705 GKIGDAIGSVADTI

>member
-1 MAIDIGPKIGI
+1 MAVDIGPKIGI

-84 FGETDDKTLKWQ
+84 FGETDDKTLRWQ

-121 GLENETDDV
+121 RLENETDDV
-130 SEAMDDA
+130 SEALDDA
-137 GRSASSFGDVL
+137 GNSAVGFGDILSANLAADAITGGISNIISGLRQVSEESREYR
-148 KGSLAAEA
+148 KIMGSLE
-156 IGGAL
+156 I
-161 GTIKDAVKEL
+161 
-171 GQQLADYSLQSENA
+171 SSE
-185 TVKATA
+185 K
-191 YFGETGDAARQTEQ
+191 
-205 VIKDVFAGGVGES
+205 
-218 MDEVANAVIAVKSNL
+218 
-233 DDLSQT
+233 
-239 DLTNLTNQAITLESM
+239 
-254 YGIDMNETL
+254 
-263 RGVNS
+263 
-268 LMQQFGLSAQ
+268 
-278 EAMDF
+278 
-283 IVAGTQNGL
+283 
-292 DKTQELGDNLSEYA
+292 
-306 GKFAQA
+306 A
-312 GYSAEEYFQL
+312 GYSADETA
-322 LNNGLDNGAYNL
+322 DAYNKL
-334 DKVNDAINEV
+334 YGV
-344 TTRLA
+344 L
-349 DGTIADEIDSYS
+349 GDS
-361 IKTRELFKSCQDGE
+361 Q
-375 ATQKDVIDSIV
+375 
-386 WDIANVA
+386 
-393 TQQDALTLA
+393 
-402 ATAFGT
+402 TA
-408 MAEDGNLKFITSLTS
+408 
-423 VGDAYS
+423 
-429 DVTGKAQELTDAT
+429 AT
-442 TTSQQELDAAL
+442 TTANLQALGLEQGQLNELINGTIGAWTTYGDSIPIDGLAESINETVKAGTVTGTFADVLNWAGTSEDEFNEKMAACSTESERANLILQELANQGLIAAGEGWQQNNASL
-453 RGAQEQ
+453 IAANQ
-459 LAPIGD
+459 
-465 KLVEIATAVIPQA
+465 ATADHEAAMAELGETVEPIFTKIQEKIT
-478 SQAFSDFAGFVS
+478 QVVLKLNEFA
-490 QNGPAILSVIAGIG
+490 QWAMENGPVITAVVAGIG
-504 AALGAW
+504 AGFVAW
-510 NVVTMIQGLVGSIN
+510 NVVSIIQSVTTAIS
-524 AFKAANEG
+524 AFKLANEG
-532 ATIAQYAINAAMN
+532 ATIAQYALNAVMN

-560 TAIGVFIATN
+560 TAIGMFIATN

-595 KQILESIIQFI
+595 KQILDSIIQFI

-633 QFRQTVDQMVENVK
+633 QFRQTVDKMVENVK

-691 DMIDNLINGIKEGI
+691 DMIDNLISGIKEGI
-705 GKVGDAIGSVADTI
+705 GKIGDAIGSVADTI

-748 SGIRAGIPE
+748 SGIRSGIPE

-807 PRINR
+807 PRINS

>member
-1 MAIDIGPKIGI
+1 MAEVIGPKIGT

-84 FGETDDKTLKWQ
+84 FGETDDKTLRWQ

-121 GLENETDDV
+121 RLENETDDV
-130 SEAMDDA
+130 SEALDDA
-137 GRSASSFGDVL
+137 GNSAVGFGDILSANLAADAITGGISNIISGLRQVSEESREYR
-148 KGSLAAEA
+148 KIMGSLE
-156 IGGAL
+156 I
-161 GTIKDAVKEL
+161 
-171 GQQLADYSLQSENA
+171 SSE
-185 TVKATA
+185 K
-191 YFGETGDAARQTEQ
+191 
-205 VIKDVFAGGVGES
+205 
-218 MDEVANAVIAVKSNL
+218 
-233 DDLSQT
+233 
-239 DLTNLTNQAITLESM
+239 
-254 YGIDMNETL
+254 
-263 RGVNS
+263 
-268 LMQQFGLSAQ
+268 
-278 EAMDF
+278 
-283 IVAGTQNGL
+283 
-292 DKTQELGDNLSEYA
+292 
-306 GKFAQA
+306 A
-312 GYSAEEYFQL
+312 GYSADETA
-322 LNNGLDNGAYNL
+322 DAYNKL
-334 DKVNDAINEV
+334 YGV
-344 TTRLA
+344 L
-349 DGTIADEIDSYS
+349 GDS
-361 IKTRELFKSCQDGE
+361 Q
-375 ATQKDVIDSIV
+375 
-386 WDIANVA
+386 
-393 TQQDALTLA
+393 
-402 ATAFGT
+402 TA
-408 MAEDGNLKFITSLTS
+408 
-423 VGDAYS
+423 
-429 DVTGKAQELTDAT
+429 AT
-442 TTSQQELDAAL
+442 TTANLQALGLEQGQLNELINGTIGAWTTYGDSIPIDGLAESINETVKAGTVTGTFADVLNWAGTSEDEFNEKMAACSTESERANLILQELANQGLIAAGEGWQQNNASL
-453 RGAQEQ
+453 IAANQ
-459 LAPIGD
+459 
-465 KLVEIATAVIPQA
+465 ATADHEAAMAELGETVEPIFTKIQEKIT
-478 SQAFSDFAGFVS
+478 QVVLKLNEFA
-490 QNGPAILSVIAGIG
+490 QWAMENGPVITAVVAGIG
-504 AALGAW
+504 AGFVAW
-510 NVVTMIQGLVGSIN
+510 NVVSIIQSVTTAIS
-524 AFKAANEG
+524 AFKLANEG
-532 ATIAQYAINAAMN
+532 ATIAQYALNAAMN

-560 TAIGVFIATN
+560 TAIGMFIATN

-595 KQILESIIQFI
+595 KQILDSIIQFI

-633 QFRQTVDQMVENVK
+633 QFRQTVDKMVENVK

-691 DMIDNLINGIKEGI
+691 DMIDNLISGIKEGI
-705 GKVGDAIGSVADTI
+705 GKIGDAIGSVADTI

-748 SGIRAGIPE
+748 SGIRSGIPE

-807 PRINR
+807 PRINS

>member
-1 MAIDIGPKIGI
+1 MAVDIGPKIGI

-84 FGETDDKTLKWQ
+84 FGETDDKTLRWQ

-121 GLENETDDV
+121 RLENETDDV
-130 SEAMDDA
+130 SEALDDA
-137 GRSASSFGDVL
+137 GNSAVGFGDILSANLAADAITGGISNIISGLRQVSEESREYR
-148 KGSLAAEA
+148 KIMGSLE
-156 IGGAL
+156 I
-161 GTIKDAVKEL
+161 
-171 GQQLADYSLQSENA
+171 SSE
-185 TVKATA
+185 K
-191 YFGETGDAARQTEQ
+191 
-205 VIKDVFAGGVGES
+205 
-218 MDEVANAVIAVKSNL
+218 
-233 DDLSQT
+233 
-239 DLTNLTNQAITLESM
+239 
-254 YGIDMNETL
+254 
-263 RGVNS
+263 
-268 LMQQFGLSAQ
+268 
-278 EAMDF
+278 
-283 IVAGTQNGL
+283 
-292 DKTQELGDNLSEYA
+292 
-306 GKFAQA
+306 A
-312 GYSAEEYFQL
+312 GYSADETA
-322 LNNGLDNGAYNL
+322 DAYNKL
-334 DKVNDAINEV
+334 YGV
-344 TTRLA
+344 L
-349 DGTIADEIDSYS
+349 GDS
-361 IKTRELFKSCQDGE
+361 Q
-375 ATQKDVIDSIV
+375 
-386 WDIANVA
+386 
-393 TQQDALTLA
+393 
-402 ATAFGT
+402 TA
-408 MAEDGNLKFITSLTS
+408 
-423 VGDAYS
+423 
-429 DVTGKAQELTDAT
+429 AT
-442 TTSQQELDAAL
+442 TTANLQALGLEQGQLNELINGTIGAWTTYGDSIPIDGLAESINETVKAGTVTGTFADVLNWAGTSEDEFNEKMAACSTESERANLILQELANQGLIAAGEGWQQNNASL
-453 RGAQEQ
+453 IAANQ
-459 LAPIGD
+459 
-465 KLVEIATAVIPQA
+465 ATADHEAAMAELGETVEPIFTKIQEKIT
-478 SQAFSDFAGFVS
+478 QVVLKLNEFA
-490 QNGPAILSVIAGIG
+490 QWAMENGPVITAVVAGIG
-504 AALGAW
+504 AGFVAW
-510 NVVTMIQGLVGSIN
+510 NVVSIIQSVTTAIS
-524 AFKAANEG
+524 AFKLANEG
-532 ATIAQYAINAAMN
+532 ATIAQYALNAAMN

-560 TAIGVFIATN
+560 TAIGMFIATN

-595 KQILESIIQFI
+595 KQILDSIIQFI

-633 QFRQTVDQMVENVK
+633 QFRQTVDKMVENVK

-705 GKVGDAIGSVADTI
+705 GKIGDAIGSVADTI

-748 SGIRAGIPE
+748 SGIRSGIPE

-807 PRINR
+807 PRINS

>member
-1 MAIDIGPKIGI
+1 MAVDIGPKIGI

-84 FGETDDKTLKWQ
+84 FGETDDKTLRWQ

-121 GLENETDDV
+121 RLENETDDV
-130 SEAMDDA
+130 SEALDDA
-137 GRSASSFGDVL
+137 GNSAVGFGDILSANLAADAITGGISNIISGLRQVSEESREYR
-148 KGSLAAEA
+148 KIMGSLE
-156 IGGAL
+156 I
-161 GTIKDAVKEL
+161 
-171 GQQLADYSLQSENA
+171 SSE
-185 TVKATA
+185 K
-191 YFGETGDAARQTEQ
+191 
-205 VIKDVFAGGVGES
+205 
-218 MDEVANAVIAVKSNL
+218 
-233 DDLSQT
+233 
-239 DLTNLTNQAITLESM
+239 
-254 YGIDMNETL
+254 
-263 RGVNS
+263 
-268 LMQQFGLSAQ
+268 
-278 EAMDF
+278 
-283 IVAGTQNGL
+283 
-292 DKTQELGDNLSEYA
+292 
-306 GKFAQA
+306 A
-312 GYSAEEYFQL
+312 GYSADETA
-322 LNNGLDNGAYNL
+322 DAYNKL
-334 DKVNDAINEV
+334 YGV
-344 TTRLA
+344 L
-349 DGTIADEIDSYS
+349 GDS
-361 IKTRELFKSCQDGE
+361 Q
-375 ATQKDVIDSIV
+375 
-386 WDIANVA
+386 
-393 TQQDALTLA
+393 
-402 ATAFGT
+402 TA
-408 MAEDGNLKFITSLTS
+408 
-423 VGDAYS
+423 
-429 DVTGKAQELTDAT
+429 AT
-442 TTSQQELDAAL
+442 TTANLQALGLEQGQLNELINGTIGAWTTYGDSIPIDGLAESINETVKAGTVTGTFADVLNWAGTSEDEFNEKMAACSTESERANLILQELANQGLIAAGEGWQQNNASL
-453 RGAQEQ
+453 IAANQ
-459 LAPIGD
+459 
-465 KLVEIATAVIPQA
+465 ATADHEAAMAELGETVEPIFTKIQEKIT
-478 SQAFSDFAGFVS
+478 QVVLKLNEFA
-490 QNGPAILSVIAGIG
+490 QCAMENGPVITAVVAGIG
-504 AALGAW
+504 AGFVAW
-510 NVVTMIQGLVGSIN
+510 NVVSIIQSVTTAIS
-524 AFKAANEG
+524 AFKLANEG
-532 ATIAQYAINAAMN
+532 ATIAQYALNAAMN

-560 TAIGVFIATN
+560 TAIGMFIATN

-595 KQILESIIQFI
+595 KQILDSIIQFI

-633 QFRQTVDQMVENVK
+633 QFRQTVDKMVENVK

-691 DMIDNLINGIKEGI
+691 DMIDNLISGIKEGI
-705 GKVGDAIGSVADTI
+705 GKIGDAIGSVADTI

-748 SGIRAGIPE
+748 SGIRSGIPE

-807 PRINR
+807 PRINS

>member
-1 MAIDIGPKIGI
+1 MAVDIGPKIGI

-84 FGETDDKTLKWQ
+84 FGETDDKTLRWQ

-121 GLENETDDV
+121 RLENETDDV
-130 SEAMDDA
+130 SEALDDA
-137 GRSASSFGDVL
+137 GNSAVGFGDILSANLAADAITGGISNIISGLRQVSEESREYR
-148 KGSLAAEA
+148 KIMGSLE
-156 IGGAL
+156 I
-161 GTIKDAVKEL
+161 
-171 GQQLADYSLQSENA
+171 SSE
-185 TVKATA
+185 K
-191 YFGETGDAARQTEQ
+191 
-205 VIKDVFAGGVGES
+205 
-218 MDEVANAVIAVKSNL
+218 
-233 DDLSQT
+233 
-239 DLTNLTNQAITLESM
+239 
-254 YGIDMNETL
+254 
-263 RGVNS
+263 
-268 LMQQFGLSAQ
+268 
-278 EAMDF
+278 
-283 IVAGTQNGL
+283 
-292 DKTQELGDNLSEYA
+292 
-306 GKFAQA
+306 A
-312 GYSAEEYFQL
+312 GYSADETA
-322 LNNGLDNGAYNL
+322 DAYNKL
-334 DKVNDAINEV
+334 YGV
-344 TTRLA
+344 L
-349 DGTIADEIDSYS
+349 GDS
-361 IKTRELFKSCQDGE
+361 Q
-375 ATQKDVIDSIV
+375 
-386 WDIANVA
+386 
-393 TQQDALTLA
+393 
-402 ATAFGT
+402 TA
-408 MAEDGNLKFITSLTS
+408 
-423 VGDAYS
+423 
-429 DVTGKAQELTDAT
+429 AT
-442 TTSQQELDAAL
+442 TTANLQALGLEQGQLNELINGTIGAWTTYGDSIPIDGLAESINETVKAGTVTGTFADVLNWAGTSEDEFNEKMAACSTESERANLILQELANQGLIAAGEGWQQNNASL
-453 RGAQEQ
+453 IAANQ
-459 LAPIGD
+459 
-465 KLVEIATAVIPQA
+465 ATADHEAAMAELGETVEPIFTKIQEKIT
-478 SQAFSDFAGFVS
+478 QVVLKLNEFA
-490 QNGPAILSVIAGIG
+490 QWAMENGPVITAVVAGIG
-504 AALGAW
+504 AGFVAW
-510 NVVTMIQGLVGSIN
+510 NVVSIIQSVTTAIS
-524 AFKAANEG
+524 AFKLANEG
-532 ATIAQYAINAAMN
+532 ATIAQYALNAAMN

-560 TAIGVFIATN
+560 TAIGMFIATN

-595 KQILESIIQFI
+595 KQILDSIIQFI

-633 QFRQTVDQMVENVK
+633 QFRQTVDKMVENVK

-691 DMIDNLINGIKEGI
+691 DMIDNLISGIKEGI
-705 GKVGDAIGSVADTI
+705 GKIGDAIGSVADTI

-748 SGIRAGIPE
+748 SGIRSGIPE

-807 PRINR
+807 PRINS

>member
-1 MAIDIGPKIGI
+1 MAVDIGPKIGI

-84 FGETDDKTLKWQ
+84 FGETDDKTLRWQ

-121 GLENETDDV
+121 RLENETDDV
-130 SEAMDDA
+130 SEALDDA
-137 GRSASSFGDVL
+137 GNSAVGFGDILSANLAADAITGGISNIISGLRQVSEESREYR
-148 KGSLAAEA
+148 KIMGSLE
-156 IGGAL
+156 
-161 GTIKDAVKEL
+161 V
-171 GQQLADYSLQSENA
+171 SSE
-185 TVKATA
+185 K
-191 YFGETGDAARQTEQ
+191 
-205 VIKDVFAGGVGES
+205 
-218 MDEVANAVIAVKSNL
+218 
-233 DDLSQT
+233 
-239 DLTNLTNQAITLESM
+239 
-254 YGIDMNETL
+254 
-263 RGVNS
+263 
-268 LMQQFGLSAQ
+268 
-278 EAMDF
+278 
-283 IVAGTQNGL
+283 
-292 DKTQELGDNLSEYA
+292 
-306 GKFAQA
+306 A
-312 GYSAEEYFQL
+312 GYSADETA
-322 LNNGLDNGAYNL
+322 DAYNKL
-334 DKVNDAINEV
+334 YGV
-344 TTRLA
+344 L
-349 DGTIADEIDSYS
+349 GDS
-361 IKTRELFKSCQDGE
+361 Q
-375 ATQKDVIDSIV
+375 
-386 WDIANVA
+386 
-393 TQQDALTLA
+393 
-402 ATAFGT
+402 TA
-408 MAEDGNLKFITSLTS
+408 
-423 VGDAYS
+423 
-429 DVTGKAQELTDAT
+429 AT
-442 TTSQQELDAAL
+442 TTANLQALGLEQGQLNELINGTIGAWTNYGDSIPIDGLAESINETVKAGTVTGTFADVLNWAGTSEDEFNEKMAACSTESERANLILQELANQGLIAAGEGWQQNNASL
-453 RGAQEQ
+453 IAANQ
-459 LAPIGD
+459 
-465 KLVEIATAVIPQA
+465 ATADHEAAMAELGETVEPIFTKIQEKIT
-478 SQAFSDFAGFVS
+478 QVVLKLNEFA
-490 QNGPAILSVIAGIG
+490 QWAMENGPVITAVVAGIG
-504 AALGAW
+504 AGFVAW
-510 NVVTMIQGLVGSIN
+510 NVVSIIQSVTTAIS
-524 AFKAANEG
+524 AFKLANEG
-532 ATIAQYAINAAMN
+532 ATIAQYALNAAMN

-560 TAIGVFIATN
+560 TAIGMFIATN
-570 EDARNKISEV
+570 EDARNKMSEV

-595 KQILESIIQFI
+595 KQILDSIIQFI

-682 PGQFLNWGR
+682 PGKFLNWGR

-705 GKVGDAIGSVADTI
+705 GKIGDAIGSVADTI

-748 SGIRAGIPE
+748 SGIRSGIPE
-757 IEKAMKEEAA
+757 IEKAMKEEAE

-807 PRINR
+807 PRINS

>member
-1 MAIDIGPKIGI
+1 MAVDIGPKIGI

-84 FGETDDKTLKWQ
+84 FGETDDKTLRWQ

-121 GLENETDDV
+121 RLENETDDV
-130 SEAMDDA
+130 SEALDDA
-137 GRSASSFGDVL
+137 GNSAVGFGDILSANLAADAITGGISNIISGLRQVSEESREYR
-148 KGSLAAEA
+148 KIMGSLE
-156 IGGAL
+156 I
-161 GTIKDAVKEL
+161 
-171 GQQLADYSLQSENA
+171 SSE
-185 TVKATA
+185 K
-191 YFGETGDAARQTEQ
+191 
-205 VIKDVFAGGVGES
+205 
-218 MDEVANAVIAVKSNL
+218 
-233 DDLSQT
+233 
-239 DLTNLTNQAITLESM
+239 
-254 YGIDMNETL
+254 
-263 RGVNS
+263 
-268 LMQQFGLSAQ
+268 
-278 EAMDF
+278 
-283 IVAGTQNGL
+283 
-292 DKTQELGDNLSEYA
+292 
-306 GKFAQA
+306 A
-312 GYSAEEYFQL
+312 GYSADETA
-322 LNNGLDNGAYNL
+322 DAYNKL
-334 DKVNDAINEV
+334 YGV
-344 TTRLA
+344 L
-349 DGTIADEIDSYS
+349 GDS
-361 IKTRELFKSCQDGE
+361 Q
-375 ATQKDVIDSIV
+375 
-386 WDIANVA
+386 
-393 TQQDALTLA
+393 
-402 ATAFGT
+402 TA
-408 MAEDGNLKFITSLTS
+408 
-423 VGDAYS
+423 
-429 DVTGKAQELTDAT
+429 AT
-442 TTSQQELDAAL
+442 TTANLQALGLEQGQLNELINGTIGAWTTYGDSIPIDGLAESINETVKAGTVTGTFADVLNWAGTSEDEFNEKMAACSTESERANLILQELANQGLIAAGEGWQQNNASL
-453 RGAQEQ
+453 IAANQ
-459 LAPIGD
+459 
-465 KLVEIATAVIPQA
+465 ATADHEAAMAELGETVEPIFTKIQEKIT
-478 SQAFSDFAGFVS
+478 QVVLKLNEFA
-490 QNGPAILSVIAGIG
+490 QWAMENGPVITAVVAGIG
-504 AALGAW
+504 AGFVAW
-510 NVVTMIQGLVGSIN
+510 NVVSIIQSVTTAIS
-524 AFKAANEG
+524 AFKLANEG
-532 ATIAQYAINAAMN
+532 ATIAQYALNAAMN

-560 TAIGVFIATN
+560 TAIGMFIATN
-570 EDARNKISEV
+570 EHARNRISQV
-580 WETIKSTV
+580 WETIISTL

-595 KQILESIIQFI
+595 KQILDSIIQFI

-633 QFRQTVDQMVENVK
+633 QFRQTVDKMVENVK

-691 DMIDNLINGIKEGI
+691 DMIDNLISGIKEGI
-705 GKVGDAIGSVADTI
+705 GKIGDAIGSVADTI

-748 SGIRAGIPE
+748 SGIRSGIPE

-807 PRINR
+807 PRINS

>member
-1 MAIDIGPKIGI
+1 MAVDIGPKIGI

-84 FGETDDKTLKWQ
+84 FGETDDKTLRWQ

-121 GLENETDDV
+121 RLENETDDV
-130 SEAMDDA
+130 SEALDDA
-137 GRSASSFGDVL
+137 GNSAVGFGDILSANLAADAITGGISNIISGLRQVSEESREYR
-148 KGSLAAEA
+148 KIMGSLE
-156 IGGAL
+156 I
-161 GTIKDAVKEL
+161 
-171 GQQLADYSLQSENA
+171 SSE
-185 TVKATA
+185 K
-191 YFGETGDAARQTEQ
+191 
-205 VIKDVFAGGVGES
+205 
-218 MDEVANAVIAVKSNL
+218 
-233 DDLSQT
+233 
-239 DLTNLTNQAITLESM
+239 
-254 YGIDMNETL
+254 
-263 RGVNS
+263 
-268 LMQQFGLSAQ
+268 
-278 EAMDF
+278 
-283 IVAGTQNGL
+283 
-292 DKTQELGDNLSEYA
+292 
-306 GKFAQA
+306 A
-312 GYSAEEYFQL
+312 GYSADETA
-322 LNNGLDNGAYNL
+322 DAYNKL
-334 DKVNDAINEV
+334 YGV
-344 TTRLA
+344 L
-349 DGTIADEIDSYS
+349 GDS
-361 IKTRELFKSCQDGE
+361 Q
-375 ATQKDVIDSIV
+375 
-386 WDIANVA
+386 
-393 TQQDALTLA
+393 
-402 ATAFGT
+402 TA
-408 MAEDGNLKFITSLTS
+408 
-423 VGDAYS
+423 
-429 DVTGKAQELTDAT
+429 AT
-442 TTSQQELDAAL
+442 TTANLQALGLEQGQLNELINGTIGAWTTYGDSIPIDGLAESINETVKAGTVTGTFADVLNWAGTSEDEFNEKMAACSTESERANLILQELANQGLIAAGEGWQQNNASL
-453 RGAQEQ
+453 IAANQ
-459 LAPIGD
+459 
-465 KLVEIATAVIPQA
+465 ATADHEAAMAELGETVEPIFTKIQEKIT
-478 SQAFSDFAGFVS
+478 QVVLKLNEFAQGAME
-490 QNGPAILSVIAGIG
+490 NGPVITAVVAGIG
-504 AALGAW
+504 AGFVAW
-510 NVVTMIQGLVGSIN
+510 NVVSIIQSVTTAIS
-524 AFKAANEG
+524 AFKLANEG
-532 ATIAQYAINAAMN
+532 ATIAQYALNAAMN

-560 TAIGVFIATN
+560 TAIGMFIATN

-595 KQILESIIQFI
+595 KQILDSIIQFI

-633 QFRQTVDQMVENVK
+633 QFRQTVDKMVENVK

-691 DMIDNLINGIKEGI
+691 DMIDNLISGIKEGI
-705 GKVGDAIGSVADTI
+705 GKIGDAIGSVADTI

-748 SGIRAGIPE
+748 SGIRSGIPE

-807 PRINR
+807 PRINS

>member
-1 MAIDIGPKIGI
+1 MAVDIGPKIGI

-84 FGETDDKTLKWQ
+84 FGETDDKTLRWQ

-121 GLENETDDV
+121 RLENETDDV
-130 SEAMDDA
+130 SEALDDA
-137 GRSASSFGDVL
+137 GNSAVGFGDILSANLAADAITGGISNIISGLRQVSEESREYR
-148 KGSLAAEA
+148 KIMGSLE
-156 IGGAL
+156 
-161 GTIKDAVKEL
+161 V
-171 GQQLADYSLQSENA
+171 SSE
-185 TVKATA
+185 K
-191 YFGETGDAARQTEQ
+191 
-205 VIKDVFAGGVGES
+205 
-218 MDEVANAVIAVKSNL
+218 
-233 DDLSQT
+233 
-239 DLTNLTNQAITLESM
+239 
-254 YGIDMNETL
+254 
-263 RGVNS
+263 
-268 LMQQFGLSAQ
+268 
-278 EAMDF
+278 
-283 IVAGTQNGL
+283 
-292 DKTQELGDNLSEYA
+292 
-306 GKFAQA
+306 A
-312 GYSAEEYFQL
+312 GYSADETA
-322 LNNGLDNGAYNL
+322 DAYNKL
-334 DKVNDAINEV
+334 YGV
-344 TTRLA
+344 L
-349 DGTIADEIDSYS
+349 GDS
-361 IKTRELFKSCQDGE
+361 Q
-375 ATQKDVIDSIV
+375 
-386 WDIANVA
+386 
-393 TQQDALTLA
+393 
-402 ATAFGT
+402 TA
-408 MAEDGNLKFITSLTS
+408 
-423 VGDAYS
+423 
-429 DVTGKAQELTDAT
+429 AT
-442 TTSQQELDAAL
+442 TTANLQALGLEQGQLNELINGTIGAWTTYGDSIPIDGLAESINETVKAGTVTGTFADVLNWAGTSEDEFNEKMAACSTESERANLILQELANQGLIAAGEGWQQNNASL
-453 RGAQEQ
+453 MAANQ
-459 LAPIGD
+459 
-465 KLVEIATAVIPQA
+465 ATADHEAAMAELGETVEPIFTKIQEKIT
-478 SQAFSDFAGFVS
+478 QVVLKLNEFA
-490 QNGPAILSVIAGIG
+490 QWAMENGPVITAVVAGIG
-504 AALGAW
+504 AGFVAW
-510 NVVTMIQGLVGSIN
+510 NVVSIIQSVTTAIS
-524 AFKAANEG
+524 AFKLANEG
-532 ATIAQYAINAAMN
+532 ATIAQYALNAAMN

-560 TAIGVFIATN
+560 TAIGMFIATN

-595 KQILESIIQFI
+595 KQILDSIIQFI

-682 PGQFLNWGR
+682 PGKFLNWGR
-691 DMIDNLINGIKEGI
+691 DMIDNLISGIKEGI
-705 GKVGDAIGSVADTI
+705 GKIGDAIGSVADTI

-748 SGIRAGIPE
+748 SGIRSGIPE
-757 IEKAMKEEAA
+757 IEKAMKEEAE

>member
-1 MAIDIGPKIGI
+1 MAVDIGPKIGI

-121 GLENETDDV
+121 RLENETDDV
-130 SEAMDDA
+130 SEALDDA
-137 GRSASSFGDVL
+137 GNSAVGFGDILSANLAADAITGGISNIISGLRQVSEESREYR
-148 KGSLAAEA
+148 KIMGSLE
-156 IGGAL
+156 I
-161 GTIKDAVKEL
+161 
-171 GQQLADYSLQSENA
+171 SSE
-185 TVKATA
+185 K
-191 YFGETGDAARQTEQ
+191 
-205 VIKDVFAGGVGES
+205 
-218 MDEVANAVIAVKSNL
+218 
-233 DDLSQT
+233 
-239 DLTNLTNQAITLESM
+239 
-254 YGIDMNETL
+254 
-263 RGVNS
+263 
-268 LMQQFGLSAQ
+268 
-278 EAMDF
+278 
-283 IVAGTQNGL
+283 
-292 DKTQELGDNLSEYA
+292 
-306 GKFAQA
+306 A
-312 GYSAEEYFQL
+312 GYSADETA
-322 LNNGLDNGAYNL
+322 DAYNKL
-334 DKVNDAINEV
+334 YGV
-344 TTRLA
+344 L
-349 DGTIADEIDSYS
+349 GDS
-361 IKTRELFKSCQDGE
+361 Q
-375 ATQKDVIDSIV
+375 
-386 WDIANVA
+386 
-393 TQQDALTLA
+393 
-402 ATAFGT
+402 TA
-408 MAEDGNLKFITSLTS
+408 
-423 VGDAYS
+423 
-429 DVTGKAQELTDAT
+429 AT
-442 TTSQQELDAAL
+442 TTANLQALGLEQGQLNELINGTIGAWTTYGDSIPIDGLAESINETIKAGTVTGTFADVLNWAGTSEDEFNEKMAACSTESERANLILQELANQGLIAAGEGWQQNNASL
-453 RGAQEQ
+453 IAANQ
-459 LAPIGD
+459 
-465 KLVEIATAVIPQA
+465 ATADHEAAMAELGETVEPIFTKIQEKIT
-478 SQAFSDFAGFVS
+478 QVVLKLNEFA
-490 QNGPAILSVIAGIG
+490 QWAMENGPVITAVVAGIG
-504 AALGAW
+504 AGFVAW
-510 NVVTMIQGLVGSIN
+510 NVVSIIQSVTTAIS
-524 AFKAANEG
+524 AFKLANEG
-532 ATIAQYAINAAMN
+532 ATIAQYALNAAMN

-560 TAIGVFIATN
+560 TAIGMFIATN

-595 KQILESIIQFI
+595 KQILDSIIQFI

-633 QFRQTVDQMVENVK
+633 QFRQTVDKMVENVK

-691 DMIDNLINGIKEGI
+691 DMIDNLISGIKEGI
-705 GKVGDAIGSVADTI
+705 GKIGDAIGSVADTI

-748 SGIRAGIPE
+748 SGIRSGIPE

>member
-1 MAIDIGPKIGI
+1 MAVDIGPKIGI

-84 FGETDDKTLKWQ
+84 FGETDDKTLRWQ

-121 GLENETDDV
+121 RLENETDDV
-130 SEAMDDA
+130 SEALDDA
-137 GRSASSFGDVL
+137 GNSAVGFGDILSANLAADAITGGISNIISGLRQVSEESREYR
-148 KGSLAAEA
+148 KIMGSLE
-156 IGGAL
+156 I
-161 GTIKDAVKEL
+161 
-171 GQQLADYSLQSENA
+171 SSE
-185 TVKATA
+185 K
-191 YFGETGDAARQTEQ
+191 
-205 VIKDVFAGGVGES
+205 
-218 MDEVANAVIAVKSNL
+218 
-233 DDLSQT
+233 
-239 DLTNLTNQAITLESM
+239 
-254 YGIDMNETL
+254 
-263 RGVNS
+263 
-268 LMQQFGLSAQ
+268 
-278 EAMDF
+278 
-283 IVAGTQNGL
+283 
-292 DKTQELGDNLSEYA
+292 
-306 GKFAQA
+306 A
-312 GYSAEEYFQL
+312 GYSADETA
-322 LNNGLDNGAYNL
+322 DAYNKL
-334 DKVNDAINEV
+334 YGV
-344 TTRLA
+344 L
-349 DGTIADEIDSYS
+349 GDS
-361 IKTRELFKSCQDGE
+361 Q
-375 ATQKDVIDSIV
+375 
-386 WDIANVA
+386 
-393 TQQDALTLA
+393 
-402 ATAFGT
+402 TA
-408 MAEDGNLKFITSLTS
+408 
-423 VGDAYS
+423 
-429 DVTGKAQELTDAT
+429 AT
-442 TTSQQELDAAL
+442 TTANLQALGLEQGQLNELINGTIGAWTTYGDSIPIDGLAESINETVKAGTVTGTFADVLNWAGTSEDEFNEKMAACSTESERANLILQELANQGLIAAGEGWQQNNASL
-453 RGAQEQ
+453 IAANQ
-459 LAPIGD
+459 
-465 KLVEIATAVIPQA
+465 ATADHEAAMAELGETVEPIFTKIQEKIT
-478 SQAFSDFAGFVS
+478 QVVLKLNEFA
-490 QNGPAILSVIAGIG
+490 QWAMENGPVITAVVAGIG
-504 AALGAW
+504 AGFVAW
-510 NVVTMIQGLVGSIN
+510 NVVSIIQSVTTAIS
-524 AFKAANEG
+524 AFKLANEG
-532 ATIAQYAINAAMN
+532 ATIAQYALNAAMN

-595 KQILESIIQFI
+595 KQILDSIIQFI

-633 QFRQTVDQMVENVK
+633 QFRQTVDKMVENVK

-705 GKVGDAIGSVADTI
+705 GKIGDAIGSVADTI

>member
-1 MAIDIGPKIGI
+1 MAVDIGPKIGI

-84 FGETDDKTLKWQ
+84 FGETDDKTLRWQ

-121 GLENETDDV
+121 RLENETDDV
-130 SEAMDDA
+130 SEALDDA
-137 GRSASSFGDVL
+137 GNSAVGFGDILSANLAADAIAGGISNIISGLRQVSEESREYR
-148 KGSLAAEA
+148 KIMGSLE
-156 IGGAL
+156 I
-161 GTIKDAVKEL
+161 
-171 GQQLADYSLQSENA
+171 SSE
-185 TVKATA
+185 K
-191 YFGETGDAARQTEQ
+191 
-205 VIKDVFAGGVGES
+205 
-218 MDEVANAVIAVKSNL
+218 
-233 DDLSQT
+233 
-239 DLTNLTNQAITLESM
+239 
-254 YGIDMNETL
+254 
-263 RGVNS
+263 
-268 LMQQFGLSAQ
+268 
-278 EAMDF
+278 
-283 IVAGTQNGL
+283 
-292 DKTQELGDNLSEYA
+292 
-306 GKFAQA
+306 A
-312 GYSAEEYFQL
+312 GYSADETA
-322 LNNGLDNGAYNL
+322 DAYNKL
-334 DKVNDAINEV
+334 YGV
-344 TTRLA
+344 L
-349 DGTIADEIDSYS
+349 GDS
-361 IKTRELFKSCQDGE
+361 Q
-375 ATQKDVIDSIV
+375 
-386 WDIANVA
+386 
-393 TQQDALTLA
+393 
-402 ATAFGT
+402 TA
-408 MAEDGNLKFITSLTS
+408 
-423 VGDAYS
+423 
-429 DVTGKAQELTDAT
+429 AT
-442 TTSQQELDAAL
+442 TTANLQALGLEQGQLNELINGTIGAWTTYGDSIPIDGLAESINETVKAGTVTGTFADVLNWAGTSEDEFNEKMAACSTESERANLILQELANQGLIAAGEGWQQNNASL
-453 RGAQEQ
+453 IAANQ
-459 LAPIGD
+459 
-465 KLVEIATAVIPQA
+465 ATADHEAAMAELGETVEPIFTKIQEKIT
-478 SQAFSDFAGFVS
+478 QVVLKLNEFA
-490 QNGPAILSVIAGIG
+490 QCAMENGPVITAVVAGIG
-504 AALGAW
+504 AGFVAW
-510 NVVTMIQGLVGSIN
+510 NVVSIIQSVTTAIS
-524 AFKAANEG
+524 AFKLANEG
-532 ATIAQYAINAAMN
+532 ATIAQYALNAAMN

-560 TAIGVFIATN
+560 TAIGMFIATN

-595 KQILESIIQFI
+595 KQILDSIIQFI

-633 QFRQTVDQMVENVK
+633 QFRQTVDKMVENVK

-691 DMIDNLINGIKEGI
+691 DMIDNLISGIKEGI
-705 GKVGDAIGSVADTI
+705 GKIGDAIGSVADTI

-748 SGIRAGIPE
+748 SGIRSGIPE

-807 PRINR
+807 PRINS

>member
-1 MAIDIGPKIGI
+1 MAVDIGPKIGI

-84 FGETDDKTLKWQ
+84 FGETDDKTLRWQ

-121 GLENETDDV
+121 RLENETDDV
-130 SEAMDDA
+130 SEALDDA
-137 GRSASSFGDVL
+137 GNSAVGFGDILSANLAADAITGGISNIISGLRQVSEESREYR
-148 KGSLAAEA
+148 KIMGSLE
-156 IGGAL
+156 I
-161 GTIKDAVKEL
+161 
-171 GQQLADYSLQSENA
+171 SSE
-185 TVKATA
+185 K
-191 YFGETGDAARQTEQ
+191 
-205 VIKDVFAGGVGES
+205 
-218 MDEVANAVIAVKSNL
+218 
-233 DDLSQT
+233 
-239 DLTNLTNQAITLESM
+239 
-254 YGIDMNETL
+254 
-263 RGVNS
+263 
-268 LMQQFGLSAQ
+268 
-278 EAMDF
+278 
-283 IVAGTQNGL
+283 
-292 DKTQELGDNLSEYA
+292 
-306 GKFAQA
+306 A
-312 GYSAEEYFQL
+312 GYSADETA
-322 LNNGLDNGAYNL
+322 DAYNKL
-334 DKVNDAINEV
+334 YGV
-344 TTRLA
+344 L
-349 DGTIADEIDSYS
+349 GDS
-361 IKTRELFKSCQDGE
+361 Q
-375 ATQKDVIDSIV
+375 
-386 WDIANVA
+386 
-393 TQQDALTLA
+393 
-402 ATAFGT
+402 TA
-408 MAEDGNLKFITSLTS
+408 
-423 VGDAYS
+423 
-429 DVTGKAQELTDAT
+429 AT
-442 TTSQQELDAAL
+442 TTANLQALGLEQGQLNELINGTIGAWTTYGDSIPIDGLAESINETVKAGTVTGTFADVLNWAGTSEDEFNEKMAACSMESERANLILQELANQGLIAASEGWQQNNASL
-453 RGAQEQ
+453 IAANQ
-459 LAPIGD
+459 
-465 KLVEIATAVIPQA
+465 ATADHEAAMAELGETVEPIFTKIQEKIT
-478 SQAFSDFAGFVS
+478 QVVLKLNEFA
-490 QNGPAILSVIAGIG
+490 QWAMENGPVITAVVAGIG
-504 AALGAW
+504 AGFVAW
-510 NVVTMIQGLVGSIN
+510 NVVSIIQSVTTAIS
-524 AFKAANEG
+524 AFKLANEG
-532 ATIAQYAINAAMN
+532 ATIAQYALNAAMN

-560 TAIGVFIATN
+560 TAIGMFIATN

-595 KQILESIIQFI
+595 KQILDSIIQFI

-633 QFRQTVDQMVENVK
+633 QFRQTVDKMVENVK

-691 DMIDNLINGIKEGI
+691 DMIDNLISGIKEGI
-705 GKVGDAIGSVADTI
+705 GKIGDAIGSVADTI

-748 SGIRAGIPE
+748 SGIRSGIPE

-807 PRINR
+807 PRINS

>member
-1 MAIDIGPKIGI
+1 MAVDIGPKIGI

-30 TYASEMQVLSTAF
+30 TYASEMQVLSTTF

-84 FGETDDKTLKWQ
+84 FGETDDKTLRWQ

-121 GLENETDDV
+121 RLESETNDV
-130 SEAMDDA
+130 SEALDDA
-137 GRSASSFGDVL
+137 GNSAVGFGDILSANLAADAITGGISNIISGLRQVSEESREYR
-148 KGSLAAEA
+148 KIMGSLE
-156 IGGAL
+156 I
-161 GTIKDAVKEL
+161 
-171 GQQLADYSLQSENA
+171 SSE
-185 TVKATA
+185 K
-191 YFGETGDAARQTEQ
+191 
-205 VIKDVFAGGVGES
+205 
-218 MDEVANAVIAVKSNL
+218 
-233 DDLSQT
+233 
-239 DLTNLTNQAITLESM
+239 
-254 YGIDMNETL
+254 
-263 RGVNS
+263 
-268 LMQQFGLSAQ
+268 
-278 EAMDF
+278 
-283 IVAGTQNGL
+283 
-292 DKTQELGDNLSEYA
+292 
-306 GKFAQA
+306 A
-312 GYSAEEYFQL
+312 GYSADETA
-322 LNNGLDNGAYNL
+322 DAYNKL
-334 DKVNDAINEV
+334 YGV
-344 TTRLA
+344 L
-349 DGTIADEIDSYS
+349 GDS
-361 IKTRELFKSCQDGE
+361 Q
-375 ATQKDVIDSIV
+375 
-386 WDIANVA
+386 
-393 TQQDALTLA
+393 
-402 ATAFGT
+402 TA
-408 MAEDGNLKFITSLTS
+408 
-423 VGDAYS
+423 
-429 DVTGKAQELTDAT
+429 AT
-442 TTSQQELDAAL
+442 TTANLQALGLEQGQLNELINGTIGAWTTYGDSIPIDGLAESINETVKAGTVTGTFADVLNWAGTSEDEFNEKMAACSTESERANLILQELANQGLIAAGEGWQQNNASL
-453 RGAQEQ
+453 IAANQ
-459 LAPIGD
+459 
-465 KLVEIATAVIPQA
+465 ATADHEAAMAELGETVEPIFTKIQEKIT
-478 SQAFSDFAGFVS
+478 QVVLKLNEFA
-490 QNGPAILSVIAGIG
+490 QWAMENGPVITAVVAGIG
-504 AALGAW
+504 AGFVAW
-510 NVVTMIQGLVGSIN
+510 NVVSIIQSVTTAIS
-524 AFKAANEG
+524 AFKLANEG
-532 ATIAQYAINAAMN
+532 ATIAQYALNAAMN

-595 KQILESIIQFI
+595 KQILDSIIQFI

-621 AGAFKLLYDNCE
+621 AGAFKLLYDNCA

-705 GKVGDAIGSVADTI
+705 GKIGDAIGSVADTI

-748 SGIRAGIPE
+748 SGIRSGIPE

>member
-1 MAIDIGPKIGI
+1 MAVDIGPKIGI

-84 FGETDDKTLKWQ
+84 FGETDDKTLRWQ

-121 GLENETDDV
+121 RLENETDDV
-130 SEAMDDA
+130 SEALDDA
-137 GRSASSFGDVL
+137 GNSAVGFGDILSANLAADAITGGISNIISGIRQVSEESREYR
-148 KGSLAAEA
+148 KIMGSLE
-156 IGGAL
+156 I
-161 GTIKDAVKEL
+161 
-171 GQQLADYSLQSENA
+171 SSE
-185 TVKATA
+185 K
-191 YFGETGDAARQTEQ
+191 
-205 VIKDVFAGGVGES
+205 
-218 MDEVANAVIAVKSNL
+218 
-233 DDLSQT
+233 
-239 DLTNLTNQAITLESM
+239 
-254 YGIDMNETL
+254 
-263 RGVNS
+263 
-268 LMQQFGLSAQ
+268 
-278 EAMDF
+278 
-283 IVAGTQNGL
+283 
-292 DKTQELGDNLSEYA
+292 
-306 GKFAQA
+306 A
-312 GYSAEEYFQL
+312 GYSADETA
-322 LNNGLDNGAYNL
+322 DAYNKL
-334 DKVNDAINEV
+334 YGV
-344 TTRLA
+344 L
-349 DGTIADEIDSYS
+349 GDS
-361 IKTRELFKSCQDGE
+361 Q
-375 ATQKDVIDSIV
+375 
-386 WDIANVA
+386 
-393 TQQDALTLA
+393 
-402 ATAFGT
+402 TA
-408 MAEDGNLKFITSLTS
+408 
-423 VGDAYS
+423 
-429 DVTGKAQELTDAT
+429 AT
-442 TTSQQELDAAL
+442 TTANLQALGLEQGQLNELINGTIGAWTTYGDSIPIDGLAESINETVKAGTVTGTFADVLNWAGTSEDEFNEKMAACSTESERANLILQELANQGLIAAGEGWQQNNASL
-453 RGAQEQ
+453 IAANQ
-459 LAPIGD
+459 
-465 KLVEIATAVIPQA
+465 ATADYEAAMAELGETVEPIFTKIQEKIT
-478 SQAFSDFAGFVS
+478 QVVLKLNEFA
-490 QNGPAILSVIAGIG
+490 QWAMENGPVITAVVAGIG
-504 AALGAW
+504 AGFVAW
-510 NVVTMIQGLVGSIN
+510 NVVSIIQSVTTAIS
-524 AFKAANEG
+524 AFKLANEG
-532 ATIAQYAINAAMN
+532 ATIAQYALNAAMN

-560 TAIGVFIATN
+560 TAIGMFIATN

-595 KQILESIIQFI
+595 KQILDSIIQFI

-633 QFRQTVDQMVENVK
+633 QFRQTVDKMVENVK

-691 DMIDNLINGIKEGI
+691 DMIDNLISGIKEGI
-705 GKVGDAIGSVADTI
+705 GKIGDAIGSVADTI

-748 SGIRAGIPE
+748 SGIRSGIPE

-807 PRINR
+807 PRINS

>member
-1 MAIDIGPKIGI
+1 MAVDIGPKIGI

-84 FGETDDKTLKWQ
+84 FGETDDKTLRWQ

-121 GLENETDDV
+121 RLENETDDV
-130 SEAMDDA
+130 SEALDDA
-137 GRSASSFGDVL
+137 GNSAVGFGDILSANLAADAITGGISNIISGLRQVSEESREYR
-148 KGSLAAEA
+148 KIMGSLE
-156 IGGAL
+156 I
-161 GTIKDAVKEL
+161 
-171 GQQLADYSLQSENA
+171 SSE
-185 TVKATA
+185 K
-191 YFGETGDAARQTEQ
+191 
-205 VIKDVFAGGVGES
+205 
-218 MDEVANAVIAVKSNL
+218 
-233 DDLSQT
+233 
-239 DLTNLTNQAITLESM
+239 
-254 YGIDMNETL
+254 
-263 RGVNS
+263 
-268 LMQQFGLSAQ
+268 
-278 EAMDF
+278 
-283 IVAGTQNGL
+283 
-292 DKTQELGDNLSEYA
+292 
-306 GKFAQA
+306 A
-312 GYSAEEYFQL
+312 GYSADETA
-322 LNNGLDNGAYNL
+322 DAYNKL
-334 DKVNDAINEV
+334 YGV
-344 TTRLA
+344 L
-349 DGTIADEIDSYS
+349 GDS
-361 IKTRELFKSCQDGE
+361 Q
-375 ATQKDVIDSIV
+375 
-386 WDIANVA
+386 
-393 TQQDALTLA
+393 
-402 ATAFGT
+402 TA
-408 MAEDGNLKFITSLTS
+408 
-423 VGDAYS
+423 
-429 DVTGKAQELTDAT
+429 AT
-442 TTSQQELDAAL
+442 TTANLQALGLEQGQLNELINGTIGAWTTYGDSIPIDGLAESINETVKAGTVTGTFADVLNWAGTSEDEFNEKMAACSTESERANLILQELANQGLIAAGEGWQQNNASL
-453 RGAQEQ
+453 IAANQ
-459 LAPIGD
+459 
-465 KLVEIATAVIPQA
+465 ATADHEAAMAELGETVEPIFTKIQEKIT
-478 SQAFSDFAGFVS
+478 QVVLKLNEFA
-490 QNGPAILSVIAGIG
+490 QWAMENGPVITAVVAGIG
-504 AALGAW
+504 AGFVAW
-510 NVVTMIQGLVGSIN
+510 NVVSIIQSVTTAIS
-524 AFKAANEG
+524 AFKLANEG
-532 ATIAQYAINAAMN
+532 ATIAQYALNAAMN

-560 TAIGVFIATN
+560 TAIGMFIATN

-595 KQILESIIQFI
+595 KQILDSIIQFI

-621 AGAFKLLYDNCE
+621 AGALKLLYDNCE
-633 QFRQTVDQMVENVK
+633 QFRQTVDKMVENVK

-691 DMIDNLINGIKEGI
+691 DMIDNLISGIKEGI
-705 GKVGDAIGSVADTI
+705 GKIGDAIGSVADTI

-748 SGIRAGIPE
+748 SGIRSGIPE

-807 PRINR
+807 PRINS

>member
-1 MAIDIGPKIGI
+1 MAVDIGPKIGI

-84 FGETDDKTLKWQ
+84 FGETDDKTLRWQ

-121 GLENETDDV
+121 SLENETDDV
-130 SEAMDDA
+130 SEALDDA
-137 GRSASSFGDVL
+137 GNSAVGFGDILSANLAADAITGGISNIISGLRQVSEESREYR
-148 KGSLAAEA
+148 KIMGSLE
-156 IGGAL
+156 I
-161 GTIKDAVKEL
+161 
-171 GQQLADYSLQSENA
+171 SSE
-185 TVKATA
+185 K
-191 YFGETGDAARQTEQ
+191 
-205 VIKDVFAGGVGES
+205 
-218 MDEVANAVIAVKSNL
+218 
-233 DDLSQT
+233 
-239 DLTNLTNQAITLESM
+239 
-254 YGIDMNETL
+254 
-263 RGVNS
+263 
-268 LMQQFGLSAQ
+268 
-278 EAMDF
+278 
-283 IVAGTQNGL
+283 
-292 DKTQELGDNLSEYA
+292 
-306 GKFAQA
+306 A
-312 GYSAEEYFQL
+312 GYSADETA
-322 LNNGLDNGAYNL
+322 DAYNKL
-334 DKVNDAINEV
+334 YGV
-344 TTRLA
+344 L
-349 DGTIADEIDSYS
+349 GDS
-361 IKTRELFKSCQDGE
+361 Q
-375 ATQKDVIDSIV
+375 
-386 WDIANVA
+386 
-393 TQQDALTLA
+393 
-402 ATAFGT
+402 TA
-408 MAEDGNLKFITSLTS
+408 
-423 VGDAYS
+423 
-429 DVTGKAQELTDAT
+429 AT
-442 TTSQQELDAAL
+442 TTANLQALGLEQGQLNELINGTIGAWTTYGDSIPIDGLAESINETVKAGTVTGTFADVLNWAGTSEDEFNEKMAACSTESERANLILQELANQGLIAAGEGWQQNNASL
-453 RGAQEQ
+453 IAANQ
-459 LAPIGD
+459 
-465 KLVEIATAVIPQA
+465 ATADHEAAMAELGETVEPIFTKIQEKIT
-478 SQAFSDFAGFVS
+478 QVVLKLNEFA
-490 QNGPAILSVIAGIG
+490 QWAMENGPVITAVVAGIG
-504 AALGAW
+504 AGFVAW
-510 NVVTMIQGLVGSIN
+510 NVVSIIQSVTTAIS
-524 AFKAANEG
+524 AFKLANEG
-532 ATIAQYAINAAMN
+532 ATIAQYALNAAMN

-560 TAIGVFIATN
+560 TAIGMFIATN

-595 KQILESIIQFI
+595 KQILDSIIQFI

-633 QFRQTVDQMVENVK
+633 QFRQTVDKMVENVK

-691 DMIDNLINGIKEGI
+691 DMIDNLISGIKEGI
-705 GKVGDAIGSVADTI
+705 GKIGDAIGSVADTI